1 MKRTVLALLLAVFM
15 AATLMTVG
23 AAAEGNEAAIDGTEY
38 ATLTEA
44 LSEAKSGDTVRLLK
58 NIDNSIDADGYT
70 SGINYSLKA
79 GVTLDGADHTISGH
93 IGVRINAAGGTVKN
107 VKFVNIHNNVVVDAD
122 TCEYYGWESKTG
134 NQSAIYASGLTGKA
148 VITGCTFDNIDW
160 DAIQIT
166 PKTTTA
172 EIVITGNV
180 FTHTNTT
187 GTQLRYVHIEHNTAT
202 SFGSK
207 IAQLTVTDNQ
217 FYNTQNTNDIINS
230 IGIWYV
236 KDTTTTLQLSGNY
249 VEDIA
254 TVAVGYGMKTIEL
267 YPMRSKPNVDI
278 DDIAPVAYDEDE
290 NVYFELQNAIDQT
303 EQYVYLMADA
313 ADQTATI
320 PAGKTI
326 KFYPYGCDIG
336 TLTNNGELTV
346 YGSDLA
352 GSSKIINN
360 GALSLSG
367 NSATVYEVENNG
379 ALYITSGVTYDLSK
393 ITNNAGG
400 TVSITGGTFSTKP
413 AADWIATW
421 YKVTEQSDRTFK
433 VSKMNLNE
441 AVEEGAVAA
450 SGTSDSTL
458 TYYYHSITEGMN
470 NTEKLNTVLHANCA
484 EDVVVSTLVDGLSK
498 IRVLNVNGFTFIGS
512 ITVNDNCGSVRLYGK
527 GVDKEFILTDVRG
540 ELLYVGGKKTTANA
554 VIQDAELDMLEVDAR
569 GVCVIEGGNYGKLA
583 VQNYYPSSSAV
594 EPEYTANL
602 LIEGGS
608 FGSNEVTLYNDGHTP
623 AIETLPIKDFLAP
636 GLVYELN
643 NNGVYSYYK
652 SVEAALA
659 EAEPG
664 AVISYIGDDA
674 PTTYYKVTIVYG
686 NGMSEEVKDIAKDS
700 VLVLPAAPSKNG
712 YIFMGWKCSDGH
724 THEAGETVVVNSNL
738 TFTAVWSVLPDI
750 EPGEPSGPDEP
761 VEPSG
766 LPFVD
771 VSANAWYYESVKAAY
786 EAGLMNGV
794 TDTEFA
800 PNAPLTRAMI
810 WTILARASGIE
821 TDGGAT
827 WYAKAQEWAVTNG
840 VSDGEDPMGNV
851 TREQLVTML
860 WRLNGSEV
868 MTGYI
873 GNYIDTGDISEWAN
887 NAMLWAVQNGII
899 EGDENMALAPKADT
913 TRAQAATFFVR
924 YLTVA

>member
-23 AAAEGNEAAIDGTEY
+23 AAAEDNEAEIGGTKY

-44 LSEAKSGDTVRLLK
+44 LNATTYGQTVTLLK
-58 NIDNSIDADGYT
+58 DIDNSITAEGYKG
-70 SGINYSLKA
+70 GINYSLKA
-79 GVTLDGADHTISGH
+79 GVTLDGAGHTISGH

-107 VKFVNIHNNVVVDAD
+107 VKFVNIHNDVVVDAD
-122 TCEYYGWESKTG
+122 TCDKYGWDSKTG
-134 NQSAIYASGLTGKA
+134 NQSAIYASDLTGKV
-148 VITGCTFDNIDW
+148 VIKDCTFDNIDW

-166 PKTTTA
+166 PKEGSSI
-172 EIVITGNV
+172 EIIDNV
-180 FTHTNTT
+180 FEHTNTT
-187 GTQLRYVHIEHNTAT
+187 DTQLRYVHIQSAYSVFGNTVNMV
-202 SFGSK
+202 
-207 IAQLTVTDNQ
+207 ITDNK
-217 FYNTQNTNDIINS
+217 FFASGNKSDNVCS
-230 IGIWYV
+230 IGAWYV
-236 KDTTTTLQLSGNY
+236 NDNAEVVNLRGNY
-249 VEDIA
+249 FDDVTSAEVSDIGNSHLFPA
-254 TVAVGYGMKTIEL
+254 
-267 YPMRSKPNVDI
+267 RSQPNVDE
-278 DDIAPVAYDEDE
+278 DNYQPVAYDKAEGP
-290 NVYFELQNAIDQT
+290 NYYSTLQEAIDNT
-303 EQYVYLMADA
+303 EKYVRLMIDA
-313 ADQTATI
+313 PDQTATI

-326 KFYPYGCDIG
+326 SFYSYGHDIG

-379 ALYITSGVTYDLSK
+379 TLYVTRGATYDLGK
-393 ITNNAGG
+393 ITGSG
-400 TVSITGGTFSTKP
+400 SVTITGGTFYTNP
-413 AADWIATW
+413 AADWLAPW
-421 YKVTEQSDRTFK
+421 YKVTEQSDGTFR
-433 VSKMNLNE
+433 VSKMNLSE
-441 AVEEGAVAA
+441 AVEAGAVAA
-450 SGTSDSTL
+450 SGTSDSSL

-470 NTEKLNTVLHANCA
+470 NTEKQNTVLFTDSSEN
-484 EDVVVSTLVDGLSK
+484 VVISTPMEKYEGM
-498 IRVLNVNGFTFIGS
+498 RVLNVNGHNFTGS
-512 ITVNDNCGSVRLYGK
+512 IIVNEGCGNIR
-527 GVDKEFILTDVRG
+527 I
-540 ELLYVGGKKTTANA
+540 VGGTADLQYVSAPLLDIGLKNSSA
-554 VIQDAELDMLEVDAR
+554 ADVTIQSADLEQLEVNAR
-569 GVCVIEGGNYGKLA
+569 GVCVIEGGNYGEVI
-583 VQNYYPSSSAV
+583 VQDYYEKSSDSA
-594 EPEYTANL
+594 PKYAAALTIN
-602 LIEGGS
+602 GGY
-608 FGSNEVTLYNDGHTP
+608 FGSNIVTRTNINHTL
-623 AIETLPIKDFLAP
+623 ATETLPIKDFLAP

-643 NNGVYSYYK
+643 NGGVYSYYK
-652 SVEAALA
+652 TVDEALA

-674 PTTYYKVTIVYG
+674 PTTYYEVTIVYG

-700 VLVLPAAPSKNG
+700 ALVLPAAPSKNG

-724 THEAGETVVVNSNL
+724 THEAGETVVVNSVL

-761 VEPSG
+761 VEPSA

-771 VSANAWYYESVKAAY
+771 VSVNAWYYESVKAAY

-810 WTILARASGIE
+810 WTILARASGVDTE
-821 TDGGAT
+821 GGAT
-827 WYAKAQEWAVTNG
+827 WYAKAQEWAVTKG

-887 NAMLWAVQNGII
+887 QAMLWAVQNGII

>member
-23 AAAEGNEAAIDGTEY
+23 AAAEGNEAEIGGTEY

-44 LSEAKSGDTVRLLK
+44 LNAATYGQTVTLLK
-58 NIDNSIDADGYT
+58 DIDNSITAADYKG
-70 SGINYSLKA
+70 GINYSLKA
-79 GVTLDGADHTISGH
+79 GVTLDGDDHTISGH
-93 IGVRINAAGGTVKN
+93 IGVHINAAGGTVKN

-134 NQSAIYASGLTGKA
+134 NQSAIYASGLTGEA

-166 PKTTTA
+166 PTETA
-172 EIVITGNV
+172 GIEITGNV
-180 FTHTNTT
+180 FKHTNTT
-187 GTQLRYVHIEHNTAT
+187 DTQLRYVHIQYTA
-202 SFGSK
+202 SFFGVPISE
-207 IAQLTVTDNQ
+207 LTITDNQ
-217 FYNTQNTNDIINS
+217 FYTTENTDDFFCS
-230 IGIWYV
+230 IGIWKV
-236 KDTTTTLQLSGNY
+236 NKDTPNLKLNGNY
-249 VEDIA
+249 VEDYSTTEVSVIGLGYLFPA
-254 TVAVGYGMKTIEL
+254 RSTPDAVK
-267 YPMRSKPNVDI
+267 
-278 DDIAPVAYDEDE
+278 DDYQPVAY
-290 NVYFELQNAIDQT
+290 NGT
-303 EQYVYLMADA
+303 EIYMTLKEAAEKSDSYIKMMADA

-326 KFYPYGCDIG
+326 SFYSYGHDIG

-379 ALYITSGVTYDLSK
+379 TLYVTRGATYDLGK
-393 ITNNAGG
+393 ITGSG
-400 TVSITGGTFSTKP
+400 SVTITGGTFYTKP
-413 AADWIATW
+413 AADWLAPW
-421 YKVTEQSDRTFK
+421 YKVTEQSDGTFK
-433 VSKMNLNE
+433 VSKMNLSE
-441 AVEEGAVAA
+441 AVEAGMVAA
-450 SGTSDSTL
+450 SGTNDSSL

-470 NTEKLNTVLHANCA
+470 NTEKQNTVLFTDSS
-484 EDVVVSTLVDGLSK
+484 EKVVISTPMEKYEGM
-498 IRVLNVNGFTFIGS
+498 RVLNVNGHNFTGS
-512 ITVNDNCGSVRLYGK
+512 IIVNEGCGTIRIEGSTADLQYVSAPLLDIGLK
-527 GVDKEFILTDVRG
+527 NSSAADV
-540 ELLYVGGKKTTANA
+540 TIQNA
-554 VIQDAELDMLEVDAR
+554 DLEQLEVNAR
-569 GVCVIEGGNYGKLA
+569 GVCVIEGGNYGEVI
-583 VQNYYPSSSAV
+583 VQDYYAKSSVSA
-594 EPEYTANL
+594 PKYAAALTIN
-602 LIEGGS
+602 GGY
-608 FGSNEVTLYNDGHTP
+608 FGSNIVTRTNINHTP
-623 AIETLPIKDFLAP
+623 ATEILPIKDFLAP

-643 NNGVYSYYK
+643 NGGVYSYYK
-652 SVEAALA
+652 TVEAALA

-674 PTTYYKVTIVYG
+674 PTTDYEVTIVYG
-686 NGMSEEVKDIAKDS
+686 NGMSEEVKAIAKDS
-700 VLVLPAAPSKNG
+700 ALVLPAAPSKNG

-724 THEAGETVVVNSNL
+724 THEAGETVVVNSDL
-738 TFTAVWSVLPDI
+738 TFTAVWSAIPDI

-761 VEPSG
+761 VEPSA

-771 VSANAWYYESVKAAY
+771 VSVNAWYYETVKAAY

-800 PNAPLTRAMI
+800 PNATLTRAMI
-810 WTILARASGIE
+810 WTIIARASGVDTE
-821 TDGGAT
+821 GGAT
-827 WYAKAQEWAVTNG
+827 WYAKAQEWAVTKG

>member
-23 AAAEGNEAAIDGTEY
+23 AAAEGNEAAIGDTKY

-44 LSEAKSGDTVRLLK
+44 LSKAQSGDTVRLLK
-58 NIDNSIDADGYT
+58 DIDNSITAVGYKG
-70 SGINYSLKA
+70 GINYSLNE

-93 IGVRINAAGGTVKN
+93 IGVRINAAGGTVQN
-107 VKFVNIHNNVVVDAD
+107 VKFENIHNKEVVDAD

-134 NQSAIYASGLTGKA
+134 NQSAIYASDLTGEV
-148 VITGCTFDNIDW
+148 VIKNCTFDNIDW

-166 PKTTTA
+166 PKEGSSI
-172 EIVITGNV
+172 EIIGNV
-180 FTHTNTT
+180 FKHTNTT
-187 GTQLRYVHIEHNTAT
+187 DTQLRYVHIQSAYSVLGKAVNMV
-202 SFGSK
+202 
-207 IAQLTVTDNQ
+207 ITDNK
-217 FYNTQNTNDIINS
+217 FFASGNKSDNVCS
-230 IGIWYV
+230 IGAWYV
-236 KDTTTTLQLSGNY
+236 NDDAEVVKLSGNY
-249 VEDIA
+249 FDDVTSAEVSDIGNSHLFPA
-254 TVAVGYGMKTIEL
+254 
-267 YPMRSKPNVDI
+267 RSQPNVDE
-278 DDIAPVAYDEDE
+278 DNYQPVAYDKAEGP
-290 NVYFELQNAIDQT
+290 NYYSTLQEAIDNT
-303 EQYVYLMADA
+303 EKYVRLMIDA
-313 ADQTATI
+313 PDQTATI
-320 PAGKTI
+320 PAGKEI
-326 KFYPYGCDIG
+326 NFYPYGHNIG
-336 TLTNNGELTV
+336 TLTNYGELTV

-352 GSSKIINN
+352 KSSSKIINN

-379 ALYITSGVTYDLSK
+379 ALYVTSGATYDLGK
-393 ITNNAGG
+393 ISGSGSVT
-400 TVSITGGTFSTKP
+400 ITGGTFYTNP
-413 AADWIATW
+413 AADWLAPW
-421 YKVTEQSDRTFK
+421 YKVTEQSDGTFR
-433 VSKMNLNE
+433 VSKMNLSE
-441 AVEEGAVAA
+441 AVEAGAVAA
-450 SGTSDSTL
+450 SGTSDSSL

-470 NTEKLNTVLHANCA
+470 NTEKQNTVLFTDSSEN
-484 EDVVVSTLVDGLSK
+484 VVISTPMEKYEGM
-498 IRVLNVNGFTFIGS
+498 RVLNVNGHNFTGS
-512 ITVNDNCGSVRLYGK
+512 IIVNEGCGNIR
-527 GVDKEFILTDVRG
+527 I
-540 ELLYVGGKKTTANA
+540 VGGTADLQYVSAPLLDIGLKNSSA
-554 VIQDAELDMLEVDAR
+554 ADVTIQSADLEQLEVNAR
-569 GVCVIEGGNYGKLA
+569 GVCVIEGGNYGEVI
-583 VQNYYPSSSAV
+583 VQDYYEKSSDSA
-594 EPEYTANL
+594 PKYAAALTIN
-602 LIEGGS
+602 GGY
-608 FGSNEVTLYNDGHTP
+608 FGSNIVTRTNINHTL
-623 AIETLPIKDFLAP
+623 ATETLPIKDFLAP

-643 NNGVYSYYK
+643 NGGVYSYYK
-652 SVEAALA
+652 TVDEALA

-674 PTTYYKVTIVYG
+674 PTTYYEVTIVYG
-686 NGMSEEVKDIAKDS
+686 NGMSEEVKAIAKDS
-700 VLVLPAAPSKNG
+700 ALVLPAAPSKNG

-724 THEAGETVVVNSNL
+724 THEAGETVVVNSDL

-761 VEPSG
+761 VEPSA

-771 VSANAWYYESVKAAY
+771 VSVNAWYYESVKAAY

-800 PNAPLTRAMI
+800 PNATLTRAMI
-810 WTILARASGIE
+810 WTILARASGVE
-821 TDGGAT
+821 TEGGAT
-827 WYAKAQEWAVTNG
+827 WYAKAQEWAVTKG

-887 NAMLWAVQNGII
+887 QAMLWAVQNGII

>member
-15 AATLMTVG
+15 AATLITVG
-23 AAAEGNEAAIDGTEY
+23 AAAEGNEAEIGGTEY

-44 LSEAKSGDTVRLLK
+44 LNAATYGQTVTLLK
-58 NIDNSIDADGYT
+58 DIDNSITAADYKG
-70 SGINYSLKA
+70 GINYSLKA
-79 GVTLDGADHTISGH
+79 GVTLDGDDHTISGH
-93 IGVRINAAGGTVKN
+93 IGVHINAAGGTVKN

-134 NQSAIYASGLTGKA
+134 NQSAIYASGLTGEA

-172 EIVITGNV
+172 EIVITDNV

-187 GTQLRYVHIEHNTAT
+187 GTQLRYVHIEHNTAA

-254 TVAVGYGMKTIEL
+254 TVAAGYGMKTIEL
-267 YPMRSKPNVDI
+267 YPMRSQPNVNI
-278 DDIAPVAYDEDE
+278 DDIAPIAYDEDE

-313 ADQTATI
+313 AGQTATI

-326 KFYPYGCDIG
+326 IFYPYGYEIG
-336 TLTNNGELTV
+336 TLTNYGELTV

-352 GSSKIINN
+352 ESSKIINN

-379 ALYITSGVTYDLSK
+379 ALYVTSGATYDLGK
-393 ITNNAGG
+393 ITGSG
-400 TVSITGGTFSTKP
+400 SVTITGGTFSTKP
-413 AADWIATW
+413 AADWLAPW
-421 YKVTEQSDRTFK
+421 YKVTEQSDGTFK
-433 VSKMNLNE
+433 ASKMNFSE
-441 AVEEGAVAA
+441 AVEAGMVAA
-450 SGTSDSTL
+450 SGKSGSTADF
-458 TYYYHSITEGMN
+458 YYSITEGMN
-470 NTEKLNTVLHANCA
+470 VTEKQNTVLFTDSS
-484 EDVVVSTLVDGLSK
+484 EKVVISTPMEKYEGM
-498 IRVLNVNGFTFIGS
+498 RVLNVNGHNFTGS
-512 ITVNDNCGSVRLYGK
+512 IIVNEGCGTIRIEGSTADLQYVSAPLLDIGLK
-527 GVDKEFILTDVRG
+527 NSSAADV
-540 ELLYVGGKKTTANA
+540 TIQNA
-554 VIQDAELDMLEVDAR
+554 DLEQLEVNAR
-569 GVCVIEGGNYGKLA
+569 GVCVIEGGNYGEVI
-583 VQNYYPSSSAV
+583 VQDYYAKSSDSA
-594 EPEYTANL
+594 PKYAAALTIN
-602 LIEGGS
+602 GGY
-608 FGSNEVTLYNDGHTP
+608 FGSNIVTRTNINHTP
-623 AIETLPIKDFLAP
+623 ATETLPIKDFLAP

-643 NNGVYSYYK
+643 NGGVYSYYN

-700 VLVLPAAPSKNG
+700 ALVLPAAPSKNG

-724 THEAGETVVVNSNL
+724 THEAGETVVVNSDL
-738 TFTAVWSVLPDI
+738 TFTAVWSALPDI

-771 VSANAWYYESVKAAY
+771 VSANAWYYETVKAAY

-800 PNAPLTRAMI
+800 PNATLTRAMI
-810 WTILARASGIE
+810 WTILARASGVDTE
-821 TDGGAT
+821 GGAT
-827 WYAKAQEWAVTNG
+827 WYAKAQEWVVANG

-887 NAMLWAVQNGII
+887 QAMLWAVQNGII

>member
-23 AAAEGNEAAIDGTEY
+23 AAAEGHEAEIGDTKY

-58 NIDNSIDADGYT
+58 NIDNSIGAEGYKG
-70 SGINYSLKA
+70 GIEYRLNE
-79 GVTLDGADHTISGH
+79 GVTLDGAGHTISGH

-107 VKFVNIHNNVVVDAD
+107 VKFVNIHNNVVVDPD

-134 NQSAIYASGLTGKA
+134 NQSAIYASDLTGKA

-166 PKTTTA
+166 PTETA
-172 EIVITGNV
+172 GIVITDNV
-180 FTHTNTT
+180 FKHTNTT
-187 GTQLRYVHIEHNTAT
+187 DTQLRYVHIQYTA
-202 SFGSK
+202 SFFGVPISE
-207 IAQLTVTDNQ
+207 LTITDNQ
-217 FYNTQNTNDIINS
+217 FYTTENTDDFFCS
-230 IGIWYV
+230 IGIWKV
-236 KDTTTTLQLSGNY
+236 NKDTPNLKLTGYY
-249 VEDIA
+249 VEDYSTTEVSVIGLGYLFPA
-254 TVAVGYGMKTIEL
+254 RSTPDAVK
-267 YPMRSKPNVDI
+267 
-278 DDIAPVAYDEDE
+278 DDYQPVAY
-290 NVYFELQNAIDQT
+290 NGT
-303 EQYVYLMADA
+303 EIYMTLKEAAEKSDSYINMMADA

-326 KFYPYGCDIG
+326 KFYSYGYDIG
-336 TLTNNGELTV
+336 TLTNNGELYI

-352 GSSKIINN
+352 KSSSKIINN

-379 ALYITSGVTYDLSK
+379 ALYVTRGATYDLGK
-393 ITNNAGG
+393 ISGSGSVT
-400 TVSITGGTFSTKP
+400 ITGGTFSTNP
-413 AADWIATW
+413 AADWLAPW
-421 YKVTEQSDRTFK
+421 YKVKEQSDGTFK
-433 VSKMNLNE
+433 ASKMNFSE
-441 AVEEGAVAA
+441 AVEAGMVAA
-450 SGTSDSTL
+450 SGKSGSTADL
-458 TYYYHSITEGMN
+458 YYSITEGMN
-470 NTEKLNTVLHANCA
+470 VTEKQNTVLFTDSS
-484 EDVVVSTLVDGLSK
+484 EKVVISTPMEKYEGM
-498 IRVLNVNGFTFIGS
+498 RVLNVNGHNFTGS
-512 ITVNDNCGSVRLYGK
+512 IIVNEGCGTIRIEGSTADLQYVSAPLLDIGLK
-527 GVDKEFILTDVRG
+527 NSSAADV
-540 ELLYVGGKKTTANA
+540 T
-554 VIQDAELDMLEVDAR
+554 IQSADLEQLEVNAR
-569 GVCVIEGGNYGKLA
+569 GVCVIEGGNYGEVI
-583 VQNYYPSSSAV
+583 VQDYYAKSSDSA
-594 EPEYTANL
+594 PKYAAALTIN
-602 LIEGGS
+602 GGY
-608 FGSNEVTLYNDGHTP
+608 FGSNIVTRTNINHTT
-623 AIETLPIKDFLAP
+623 ATETLPIKDFLAP

-643 NNGVYSYYK
+643 NGGVYSYYK
-652 SVEAALA
+652 TVDEALA

-674 PTTYYKVTIVYG
+674 PTTDYNVTIVYG

-700 VLVLPAAPSKNG
+700 ALVLPAAPSKNG

-724 THEAGETVVVNSNL
+724 THEAGETVVVNSDL
-738 TFTAVWSVLPDI
+738 TFTAVWSALPDI

-761 VEPSG
+761 VEPSA

-771 VSANAWYYESVKAAY
+771 VSVNAWYYETVKAAY
-786 EAGLMNGV
+786 DAGLMNGV

-810 WTILARASGIE
+810 WTILARASGVDTE
-821 TDGGAT
+821 GGAT
-827 WYAKAQEWAVTNG
+827 WYAKAQEWVVANG

-887 NAMLWAVQNGII
+887 QAMLWAVQNGII

>member
-23 AAAEGNEAAIDGTEY
+23 AAAEDYEAAIGDTEY
-38 ATLTEA
+38 DTLTEA
-44 LSEAKSGDTVRLLK
+44 LSKAKSGQTVTLLK
-58 NIDNSIDADGYT
+58 DIDNSITADGYK

-79 GVTLDGADHTISGH
+79 GVTLDGDDHTISGH
-93 IGVRINAAGGTVKN
+93 IGVHINAAGGTVKN

-134 NQSAIYASGLTGKA
+134 NQSAIYASDLTGKA

-187 GTQLRYVHIEHNTAT
+187 GTQLRYVHIEHNTAA
-202 SFGSK
+202 SSGSK

-230 IGIWYV
+230 IGIWFV
-236 KDTTTTLQLSGNY
+236 KDTTTKLQLSGNY

-254 TVAVGYGMKTIEL
+254 TVAVDYGMKTIEL
-267 YPMRSKPNVDI
+267 YPMRSQPNVDI
-278 DDIAPVAYDEDE
+278 DDIAPIAYDEDE

-303 EQYVYLMADA
+303 EQCVYLMADA

-326 KFYPYGCDIG
+326 NFYPYGHNIG
-336 TLTNNGELTV
+336 TLTNYGELTV
-346 YGSDLA
+346 YDAEVPKTST
-352 GSSKIINN
+352 IINY
-360 GALSLSG
+360 GVLDLYKD
-367 NSATVYEVENNG
+367 SATAYEVENNG
-379 ALYITSGVTYDLSK
+379 TLLITGGATYDLNK

-400 TVSITGGTFSTKP
+400 TVSITGGTFSTNP
-413 AADWIATW
+413 AADWLAPW
-421 YKVTEQSDRTFK
+421 YKVTEQSDGTFR
-433 VSKMNLNE
+433 VSKMNLSE
-441 AVEEGAVAA
+441 AVEAGAVAA
-450 SGTSDSTL
+450 SGTSDSSL

-470 NTEKLNTVLHANCA
+470 NTEKQNTVLFTDSSEN
-484 EDVVVSTLVDGLSK
+484 VVISTPMEKYEGM
-498 IRVLNVNGFTFIGS
+498 RVLNVNGHNFTGS
-512 ITVNDNCGSVRLYGK
+512 IIVNEGCGNIR
-527 GVDKEFILTDVRG
+527 I
-540 ELLYVGGKKTTANA
+540 VGGTADLQYVSAPLLDIGLKNSSA
-554 VIQDAELDMLEVDAR
+554 ADVTIQSADLEQLEVNAR
-569 GVCVIEGGNYGKLA
+569 GVCVIEGGNYGEVI
-583 VQNYYPSSSAV
+583 VQDYYEKSSDSA
-594 EPEYTANL
+594 PKYAAALTIN
-602 LIEGGS
+602 GGY
-608 FGSNEVTLYNDGHTP
+608 FGSNIVTRTNINHTL
-623 AIETLPIKDFLAP
+623 ATETLPIKDFLAP

-643 NNGVYSYYK
+643 NGGVYSYYK
-652 SVEAALA
+652 TVDEALA

-686 NGMSEEVKDIAKDS
+686 NGMSEEVKAIAKDS
-700 VLVLPAAPSKNG
+700 ALVLPAAPSKNG

-724 THEAGETVVVNSNL
+724 THEAGETVVVNSDL

-761 VEPSG
+761 VEPSA

-800 PNAPLTRAMI
+800 PNATLTRAMI
-810 WTILARASGIE
+810 WTILARASGVE
-821 TDGGAT
+821 TEGGAT
-827 WYAKAQEWAVTNG
+827 WYAKAQEWVVANG

-887 NAMLWAVQNGII
+887 QAMLWAVQNGII

>member
-23 AAAEGNEAAIDGTEY
+23 AAAEDYEAAIGSTKY
-38 ATLTEA
+38 AKLTDA
-44 LSEAKSGDTVRLLK
+44 LSKAQSGQTVTLLK
-58 NIDNSIDADGYT
+58 DIDNSITAGGYT
-70 SGINYSLKA
+70 GGINYSLKA
-79 GVTLDGADHTISGH
+79 GVTLDGNGHTISGH

-107 VKFVNIHNNVVVDAD
+107 VKFEDIHNNVVVDPD

-134 NQSAIYASGLTGKA
+134 NQSAIYASDLTGEA

-166 PKTTTA
+166 PTKTA
-172 EIVITGNV
+172 KIEITDNV
-180 FTHTNTT
+180 FKHTNTT
-187 GTQLRYVHIEHNTAT
+187 DTQLRYVHIQYTAGY
-202 SFGSK
+202 FGVPISEL
-207 IAQLTVTDNQ
+207 IITDNQ
-217 FYNTQNTNDIINS
+217 FYTTENTDDFFCS
-230 IGIWYV
+230 IGIWNV
-236 KDTTTTLQLSGNY
+236 NKNTPILRLNGNY
-249 VEDIA
+249 VEDYSTTEVSVIGLGYLFPA
-254 TVAVGYGMKTIEL
+254 RSTPDAVT
-267 YPMRSKPNVDI
+267 
-278 DDIAPVAYDEDE
+278 DDYQPVAYNDSEI
-290 NVYFELQNAIDQT
+290 YMTLQEAADKSNSYIKM
-303 EQYVYLMADA
+303 MANA

-326 KFYPYGCDIG
+326 KFYSYGYDIG
-336 TLTNNGELTV
+336 TLTNNGELYI

-352 GSSKIINN
+352 ESSKIINN

-367 NSATVYEVENNG
+367 NSATVYGVENNG
-379 ALYITSGVTYDLSK
+379 TLYVTSGATYDLGK
-393 ITNNAGG
+393 ITGSG
-400 TVSITGGTFSTKP
+400 SVTITGGTFETKP
-413 AADWIATW
+413 AADWLAPW
-421 YKVTEQSDRTFK
+421 YKVTEQSGGTFK
-433 VSKMNLNE
+433 VSKMSLKE
-441 AVEEGAVAA
+441 AVEAGAVATSSSSSGDYYTSVAEGLNSTTKAQTHLQVDSAEDAVIYTPYDGGRSLYSNKHSFTGSIVIEDNCDFLNLLGSDFNLKYVEGDRLRIGFYSTPADVAIQDADLDQLEISA
-450 SGTSDSTL
+450 SGVCTVEGG
-458 TYYYHSITEGMN
+458 YYD
-470 NTEKLNTVLHANCA
+470 
-484 EDVVVSTLVDGLSK
+484 DVVVHE
-498 IRVLNVNGFTFIGS
+498 
-512 ITVNDNCGSVRLYGK
+512 Y
-527 GVDKEFILTDVRG
+527 
-540 ELLYVGGKKTTANA
+540 YANA
-554 VIQDAELDMLEVDAR
+554 SATAPEYSAEL
-569 GVCVIEGGNYGKLA
+569 VIN
-583 VQNYYPSSSAV
+583 
-594 EPEYTANL
+594 
-602 LIEGGS
+602 GGS
-608 FGSNEVTLYNDGHTP
+608 FGSNVVTLKNANHTP
-623 AIETLPIKDFLAP
+623 ATKTLPIKDFLAP

-643 NNGVYSYYK
+643 NGGVYSYYK
-652 SVEAALA
+652 TVDEALA

-724 THEAGETVVVNSNL
+724 THEAGETVVVNSDL
-738 TFTAVWSVLPDI
+738 TFTAVWSALPDI

-761 VEPSG
+761 VEPSA

-771 VSANAWYYESVKAAY
+771 VSVNAWYYETVKAAY

-810 WTILARASGIE
+810 WTILARASGVE
-821 TDGGAT
+821 TEGGAT
-827 WYAKAQEWAVTNG
+827 WYAKAQEWAVTKG

-887 NAMLWAVQNGII
+887 QAMLWAVQNGII

>member
-23 AAAEGNEAAIDGTEY
+23 AAAEGNEAAIGSTEY
-38 ATLTEA
+38 AKLTEA
-44 LSEAKSGDTVRLLK
+44 LSKAQSGDTVRLLK
-58 NIDNSIDADGYT
+58 NIDNSIDAEGYKG
-70 SGINYSLKA
+70 GINYSLKA
-79 GVTLDGADHTISGH
+79 GVTLDGAGHTISGH
-93 IGVRINAAGGTVKN
+93 IGVWINAAGGTVKN
-107 VKFVNIHNNVVVDAD
+107 VKFENIHNDVVVDAD

-134 NQSAIYASGLTGKA
+134 NQSAIYASGLTGEA

-166 PKTTTA
+166 PKEGSSI
-172 EIVITGNV
+172 EIIGNV
-180 FTHTNTT
+180 FKHTNTT
-187 GTQLRYVHIEHNTAT
+187 DTQLRYVHIQSAYSVLGKAVNMV
-202 SFGSK
+202 
-207 IAQLTVTDNQ
+207 ITDNK
-217 FYNTQNTNDIINS
+217 FFASGNKSDNVCS
-230 IGIWYV
+230 IGAWYV
-236 KDTTTTLQLSGNY
+236 NDDAEVVKLSGNY
-249 VEDIA
+249 FDDVTSAEVSDIGNSHLFPA
-254 TVAVGYGMKTIEL
+254 
-267 YPMRSKPNVDI
+267 RSQPNVDE
-278 DDIAPVAYDEDE
+278 DNYQPVAYDKAEGP
-290 NVYFELQNAIDQT
+290 NYYSTLQEAIDNT
-303 EQYVYLMADA
+303 EKYVRLMIDA
-313 ADQTATI
+313 PDQTATI
-320 PAGKTI
+320 PAGKEI
-326 KFYPYGCDIG
+326 NFYPYGHNIG
-336 TLTNNGELTV
+336 TLTNYGELTV

-352 GSSKIINN
+352 KSSSKIINN

-379 ALYITSGVTYDLSK
+379 ALYVTSGATYDLGK
-393 ITNNAGG
+393 ISGSGSVT
-400 TVSITGGTFSTKP
+400 ITGGTFETKP
-413 AADWIATW
+413 AADWIAPW
-421 YKVTEQSDRTFK
+421 YKVTESGDPVVYK
-433 VSKMNLNE
+433 VSKMTI
-441 AVEEGAVAA
+441 AEGVAA
-450 SGTSDSTL
+450 GMVATSARSSGDYYTSVAEGLNSTTRASTYLQVDSAEDAVIYTPYEGGRSL
-458 TYYYHSITEGMN
+458 YSNKHSFTGSIVIEDNCDFLNLLGSDFNLKYVEGDRLRIGFYSTPADVAIQDADLDQLEISASGVCTVEGGYYD
-470 NTEKLNTVLHANCA
+470 
-484 EDVVVSTLVDGLSK
+484 DVVVHE
-498 IRVLNVNGFTFIGS
+498 
-512 ITVNDNCGSVRLYGK
+512 Y
-527 GVDKEFILTDVRG
+527 
-540 ELLYVGGKKTTANA
+540 YANA
-554 VIQDAELDMLEVDAR
+554 SATAPKYSAEL
-569 GVCVIEGGNYGKLA
+569 VIN
-583 VQNYYPSSSAV
+583 
-594 EPEYTANL
+594 
-602 LIEGGS
+602 GGS
-608 FGSNEVTLYNDGHTP
+608 FGSNVVTLKNANHTP
-623 AIETLPIKDFLAP
+623 ATENLPIKDFLAP

-643 NNGVYSYYK
+643 NGGVYSYYK
-652 SVEAALA
+652 TVDEALA

-674 PTTYYKVTIVYG
+674 PTTYYEVTIVYG
-686 NGMSEEVKDIAKDS
+686 NGMSEEVKAIAKDS
-700 VLVLPAAPSKNG
+700 ALVLPAAPSKNG

-724 THEAGETVVVNSNL
+724 THEAGETVVVNSDL

-761 VEPSG
+761 VEPSA

-800 PNAPLTRAMI
+800 PNATLSRAMI
-810 WTILARASGIE
+810 WTILARASGVE
-821 TDGGAT
+821 TEGGAT
-827 WYAKAQEWAVTNG
+827 WYAKAQEWVVANG

>member
-23 AAAEGNEAAIDGTEY
+23 AAAEGNEAAIGSTEY

-44 LSEAKSGDTVRLLK
+44 LSNAHSGQTVRLLK
-58 NIDNSIDADGYT
+58 DIDNSITAVGYT
-70 SGINYSLKA
+70 GGINYSLNE
-79 GVTLDGADHTISGH
+79 GVTLDGAGHTISGH

-107 VKFVNIHNNVVVDAD
+107 VKFVNIHNDVVVDAD
-122 TCEYYGWESKTG
+122 TCDKYGWDSKTG

-172 EIVITGNV
+172 EIVITDNV

-187 GTQLRYVHIEHNTAT
+187 GTQLRYVHIEHNTAA

-207 IAQLTVTDNQ
+207 IEQLTVTDNQ

-230 IGIWYV
+230 IGIWFV
-236 KDTTTTLQLSGNY
+236 KDTTTKLQLRGNY
-249 VEDIA
+249 VQDIA
-254 TVAVGYGMKTIEL
+254 TVAVDYGMKTIEL
-267 YPMRSKPNVDI
+267 YPMRSRPNVDI
-278 DDIAPVAYDEDE
+278 DDIAPIAYDEDE

-303 EQYVYLMADA
+303 EQCVYLMADA

-326 KFYPYGCDIG
+326 NFYPYGHNIG
-336 TLTNNGELTV
+336 TLTNYGELTV
-346 YGSDLA
+346 YDAEVPKTST
-352 GSSKIINN
+352 IINY
-360 GALSLSG
+360 GILDLHK
-367 NSATVYEVENNG
+367 NSSTAYEVENNG
-379 ALYITSGVTYDLSK
+379 TLLITGGATYDLNK

-400 TVSITGGTFSTKP
+400 TVSITGGTFSTNP
-413 AADWIATW
+413 AADWLAPW
-421 YKVTEQSDRTFK
+421 YKVTEQSDGTFK
-433 VSKMNLNE
+433 VSKMSLKE
-441 AVEEGAVAA
+441 AVEAGAVATSSSSSGSYYA
-450 SGTSDSTL
+450 SV
-458 TYYYHSITEGMN
+458 TEG
-470 NTEKLNTVLHANCA
+470 LNSTTKASTYLQVDSA
-484 EDVVVSTLVDGLSK
+484 EDAVIYTPYDGGRSLYSNK
-498 IRVLNVNGFTFIGS
+498 HSFTGS
-512 ITVNDNCGSVRLYGK
+512 IVIEDNCDFLNLLGSDFNLKYVEGDRLRIGF
-527 GVDKEFILTDVRG
+527 DSAPADV
-540 ELLYVGGKKTTANA
+540 T
-554 VIQDAELDMLEVDAR
+554 IQDAELDMLEVDAR

-623 AIETLPIKDFLAP
+623 ATENLPIKDFLAP

-664 AVISYIGDDA
+664 AVISYIGGDA

-686 NGMSEEVKDIAKDS
+686 NGMSDDVKDIAKDS
-700 VLVLPAAPSKNG
+700 VFVLPAAPSKNG

-724 THEAGETVVVNSNL
+724 THEAGETVVVNSDL
-738 TFTAVWSVLPDI
+738 TFTAVWSALPDI

-771 VSANAWYYESVKAAY
+771 VSVNAWYYESVKAAY

-800 PNAPLTRAMI
+800 PNATLTRAMI
-810 WTILARASGIE
+810 WTIIARASGVE
-821 TDGGAT
+821 TEGGAT
-827 WYAKAQEWAVTNG
+827 WYAKAQEWVVANG

-887 NAMLWAVQNGII
+887 QAMLWAVQNGII

>member
-1 MKRTVLALLLAVFM
+1 MKRTVLALLLAVLM

-23 AAAEGNEAAIDGTEY
+23 AAAEDYEAAIGDTEY
-38 ATLTEA
+38 DTLTEA
-44 LSEAKSGDTVRLLK
+44 LSKAKSGQTVTLLK
-58 NIDNSIDADGYT
+58 DIDNSITADGYK

-79 GVTLDGADHTISGH
+79 GVTLDGDGHTLSGH
-93 IGVRINAAGGTVKN
+93 IGVYINAAGGTVKD
-107 VKFVNIHNNVVVDAD
+107 VKFVNIHNNVEVDAD

-134 NQSAIYASGLTGKA
+134 NQSAIYASGLTGEA

-166 PKTTTA
+166 PKEGSSI
-172 EIVITGNV
+172 EIIDNV
-180 FTHTNTT
+180 FEHTNTT
-187 GTQLRYVHIEHNTAT
+187 DTQLRYVHIQSAY
-202 SFGSK
+202 SFLGMAVNMV
-207 IAQLTVTDNQ
+207 ITDNK
-217 FYNTQNTNDIINS
+217 FFASGNKSDNVCS
-230 IGIWYV
+230 IGAWYV
-236 KDTTTTLQLSGNY
+236 NDDAEVVNLSGNY
-249 VEDIA
+249 FDDVTSAEVSDIGNSHLFPA
-254 TVAVGYGMKTIEL
+254 RSTPDAVT
-267 YPMRSKPNVDI
+267 
-278 DDIAPVAYDEDE
+278 DDYQPVAYDKAEGP
-290 NVYFELQNAIDQT
+290 NYYSTLQEAIDNT
-303 EQYVYLMADA
+303 EKYVRLMIDA
-313 ADQTATI
+313 PDQTATI
-320 PAGKTI
+320 PAGKEI
-326 KFYPYGCDIG
+326 NFYPYGHNIG
-336 TLTNNGELTV
+336 TLTNYGELTV

-352 GSSKIINN
+352 KSSSKIINN

-379 ALYITSGVTYDLSK
+379 ALYVTSGATYDLGK
-393 ITNNAGG
+393 ITGSG
-400 TVSITGGTFSTKP
+400 SVTITGGTFSTKP
-413 AADWIATW
+413 TADWLAPW
-421 YKVTEQSDRTFK
+421 YKVTEQSDGTFR
-433 VSKMNLNE
+433 VSKMNLSE
-441 AVEEGAVAA
+441 AVEAGAVAA
-450 SGTSDSTL
+450 SGTSDSSL

-470 NTEKLNTVLHANCA
+470 NTEKQNTVLFTDSSEN
-484 EDVVVSTLVDGLSK
+484 VVISTPMEKYEGM
-498 IRVLNVNGFTFIGS
+498 RVLNVNGHNFTGS
-512 ITVNDNCGSVRLYGK
+512 IIVNEGCGNIR
-527 GVDKEFILTDVRG
+527 I
-540 ELLYVGGKKTTANA
+540 VGGTADLQYVSAPLLDIGLKNSSA
-554 VIQDAELDMLEVDAR
+554 ADVTIQSADLEQLEVNAR
-569 GVCVIEGGNYGKLA
+569 GVCVIEGGNYGEVI
-583 VQNYYPSSSAV
+583 VQDYYEKSSDSA
-594 EPEYTANL
+594 PKYAAALTIN
-602 LIEGGS
+602 GGY
-608 FGSNEVTLYNDGHTP
+608 FGSNIVTRTNINHTL
-623 AIETLPIKDFLAP
+623 ATETLPIKDFLAP

-643 NNGVYSYYK
+643 NGGVYSYYK
-652 SVEAALA
+652 TVEAALA

-674 PTTYYKVTIVYG
+674 PTTYYEVTIVYG

-700 VLVLPAAPSKNG
+700 ALVLPAAPSKNG

-724 THEAGETVVVNSNL
+724 THEAGETVVVNSVL

-761 VEPSG
+761 VEPSA

-771 VSANAWYYESVKAAY
+771 VSVNAWYYETVKAAY

-800 PNAPLTRAMI
+800 PNATLTRAMI
-810 WTILARASGIE
+810 WTILARASGVDTE
-821 TDGGAT
+821 GGAT
-827 WYAKAQEWAVTNG
+827 WYAKAQEWVVANG

-887 NAMLWAVQNGII
+887 QAMLWAVQNGII

>member
-1 MKRTVLALLLAVFM
+1 M
-15 AATLMTVG
+15 
-23 AAAEGNEAAIDGTEY
+23 
-38 ATLTEA
+38 
-44 LSEAKSGDTVRLLK
+44 
-58 NIDNSIDADGYT
+58 
-70 SGINYSLKA
+70 A
-79 GVTLDGADHTISGH
+79 GVTLDGAGHTISGH

-107 VKFVNIHNNVVVDAD
+107 VKFVNIHNNVVVDPD

-134 NQSAIYASGLTGKA
+134 NQSAIYASDLTGKV
-148 VITGCTFDNIDW
+148 VIKDCTFDNIDW

-166 PKTTTA
+166 PKEGSSI
-172 EIVITGNV
+172 EIIDNV
-180 FTHTNTT
+180 FEHTNTT
-187 GTQLRYVHIEHNTAT
+187 DTQLRYVHIQSAYSVFGNTVNMV
-202 SFGSK
+202 
-207 IAQLTVTDNQ
+207 ITDNK
-217 FYNTQNTNDIINS
+217 FFASGNKSDNVCS
-230 IGIWYV
+230 IGAWYV
-236 KDTTTTLQLSGNY
+236 NDNAEVVNLRGNY
-249 VEDIA
+249 FDDVTSAEVSDIGNSHLFPA
-254 TVAVGYGMKTIEL
+254 
-267 YPMRSKPNVDI
+267 RSQPNVDE
-278 DDIAPVAYDEDE
+278 DNYQPVAYDKAEGP
-290 NVYFELQNAIDQT
+290 NYYSTLQEAIDNT
-303 EQYVYLMADA
+303 EKYVRLMIDA
-313 ADQTATI
+313 PDQTATI

-326 KFYPYGCDIG
+326 SFYSYGHDIG

-379 ALYITSGVTYDLSK
+379 TLYVTRGATYDLGK
-393 ITNNAGG
+393 ITGSG
-400 TVSITGGTFSTKP
+400 SVTITGGTFYTNP
-413 AADWIATW
+413 AADWLAPW
-421 YKVTEQSDRTFK
+421 YKVTEQSDGTFR
-433 VSKMNLNE
+433 VSKMNLSE
-441 AVEEGAVAA
+441 AVEAGAVAA
-450 SGTSDSTL
+450 SGTSDSSL

-470 NTEKLNTVLHANCA
+470 NTEKQNTVLFTDSSEN
-484 EDVVVSTLVDGLSK
+484 VVISTPMEKYEGM
-498 IRVLNVNGFTFIGS
+498 RVLNVNGHNFTGS
-512 ITVNDNCGSVRLYGK
+512 IIVNEGCGNIR
-527 GVDKEFILTDVRG
+527 I
-540 ELLYVGGKKTTANA
+540 VGGTADLQYVSAPLLDIGLKNSSA
-554 VIQDAELDMLEVDAR
+554 ADVTIQSADLEQLEVNAR
-569 GVCVIEGGNYGKLA
+569 GVCVIEGGNYGEVI
-583 VQNYYPSSSAV
+583 VQDYYEKSSDSA
-594 EPEYTANL
+594 PKYAAALTIN
-602 LIEGGS
+602 GGY
-608 FGSNEVTLYNDGHTP
+608 FGSNIVTRTNINHTL
-623 AIETLPIKDFLAP
+623 ATETLPIKDFLAP

-643 NNGVYSYYK
+643 NGGVYSYYK
-652 SVEAALA
+652 TVDEALA

-674 PTTYYKVTIVYG
+674 PTTYYEVTIVYG

-700 VLVLPAAPSKNG
+700 ALVLPAAPSKNG

-724 THEAGETVVVNSNL
+724 THEAGETVVVNSDL
-738 TFTAVWSVLPDI
+738 TFTAVWSALPDI

-761 VEPSG
+761 VEPSA

-771 VSANAWYYESVKAAY
+771 VSVNAWYYESVKAAY

-810 WTILARASGIE
+810 WTILARASGVDTE
-821 TDGGAT
+821 GGAT
-827 WYAKAQEWAVTNG
+827 WYAKAQEWAVTKG

>member
-23 AAAEGNEAAIDGTEY
+23 AAAEGKEAAIGSTEY

-44 LSEAKSGDTVRLLK
+44 LSNAQSGDTVRLLK
-58 NIDNSIDADGYT
+58 DIDNSIDAEGYKG
-70 SGINYSLKA
+70 GINYSLKA
-79 GVTLDGADHTISGH
+79 GVTLDGAGHTISGH
-93 IGVRINAAGGTVKN
+93 IGVWINAAGGTVKN
-107 VKFVNIHNNVVVDAD
+107 VKFKNIHNDVEVDAD
-122 TCEYYGWESKTG
+122 TCEHYGWESKTG

-166 PKTTTA
+166 PTKTA
-172 EIVITGNV
+172 EIEITDNV
-180 FTHTNTT
+180 FKHTNTT
-187 GTQLRYVHIEHNTAT
+187 DTQLRYVHIQYTAG
-202 SFGSK
+202 SFGVPISEL
-207 IAQLTVTDNQ
+207 IITDNQ
-217 FYNTQNTNDIINS
+217 FYTTENTDDFFCS
-230 IGIWYV
+230 IGIWNV
-236 KDTTTTLQLSGNY
+236 NKNTPILQLNGNY
-249 VEDIA
+249 VEDYSTTEVSVIGL
-254 TVAVGYGMKTIEL
+254 GYL
-267 YPMRSKPNVDI
+267 FPARSTPDAMT
-278 DDIAPVAYDEDE
+278 DDYQPVAY
-290 NVYFELQNAIDQT
+290 NGT
-303 EQYVYLMADA
+303 EIYMTLKEAAEKSDSYIKMMADA

-326 KFYPYGCDIG
+326 SFYSYGHDIG

-352 GSSKIINN
+352 KSSSKIINN

-379 ALYITSGVTYDLSK
+379 ALYVTRGATYDLGK
-393 ITNNAGG
+393 ITGSG
-400 TVSITGGTFSTKP
+400 SVTITGGTFSTKP
-413 AADWIATW
+413 AADWIAPW
-421 YKVTEQSDRTFK
+421 YKVTESGDPVVYK
-433 VSKMNLNE
+433 VSKMTI
-441 AVEEGAVAA
+441 AEGVAA
-450 SGTSDSTL
+450 GMVATSARSSGDYYTSVAEGLNSTKNAS
-458 TYYYHSITEGMN
+458 TYLQVNSAEDAVIYTPYEGGRSLYSNKHSFTGSIVIEDNCDFLNLLGSDFNLKYVEGDRLRIGFYSTPADVAIQDADLDQLEISASGVCTVEGGYYD
-470 NTEKLNTVLHANCA
+470 
-484 EDVVVSTLVDGLSK
+484 DVVVHE
-498 IRVLNVNGFTFIGS
+498 
-512 ITVNDNCGSVRLYGK
+512 Y
-527 GVDKEFILTDVRG
+527 
-540 ELLYVGGKKTTANA
+540 YANA
-554 VIQDAELDMLEVDAR
+554 SATAPEYSAEL
-569 GVCVIEGGNYGKLA
+569 VIN
-583 VQNYYPSSSAV
+583 
-594 EPEYTANL
+594 
-602 LIEGGS
+602 GGS
-608 FGSNEVTLYNDGHTP
+608 FGSNVVTLKNANHTP
-623 AIETLPIKDFLAP
+623 ATKTLPIKDFLAP

-643 NNGVYSYYK
+643 NGGVYSYYK
-652 SVEAALA
+652 TVDEALA

-674 PTTYYKVTIVYG
+674 PTTYYEVTIVYG
-686 NGMSEEVKDIAKDS
+686 NGMSEEVKAIAKDS
-700 VLVLPAAPSKNG
+700 ALVLPAAPSKNG

-724 THEAGETVVVNSNL
+724 THEAGETVVVNSDL
-738 TFTAVWSVLPDI
+738 TFTAVGSALPDI

-761 VEPSG
+761 VEPSA

-810 WTILARASGIE
+810 WTILARASGVE
-821 TDGGAT
+821 TEGGAT
-827 WYAKAQEWAVTNG
+827 WYAKAQEWAVTKG

>member
-23 AAAEGNEAAIDGTEY
+23 AAAEGNEAAIGDTEY
-38 ATLTEA
+38 DTLTEA
-44 LSEAKSGDTVRLLK
+44 LSKAQSGDTVRLLK
-58 NIDNSIDADGYT
+58 DIDNSITAVGYKG
-70 SGINYSLKA
+70 GINYSLNE

-93 IGVRINAAGGTVKN
+93 IGVRINAAGGTVQN
-107 VKFVNIHNNVVVDAD
+107 VKFENIHNDVEVDPD
-122 TCEYYGWESKTG
+122 TCKYYGWESKTG

-166 PKTTTA
+166 PTETA
-172 EIVITGNV
+172 GIEITGNV
-180 FTHTNTT
+180 FKHTNTT
-187 GTQLRYVHIEHNTAT
+187 DTQLRYVHIQYTAGF
-202 SFGSK
+202 FGVPISE
-207 IAQLTVTDNQ
+207 LTITDNQ
-217 FYNTQNTNDIINS
+217 FYTTENTDDFFCS
-230 IGIWYV
+230 IGIWKV
-236 KDTTTTLQLSGNY
+236 NKNTPNLKLNGNY
-249 VEDIA
+249 VEDYSTTEVSVIGLGYLFPA
-254 TVAVGYGMKTIEL
+254 RSTPDAVK
-267 YPMRSKPNVDI
+267 
-278 DDIAPVAYDEDE
+278 DDYQPVAY
-290 NVYFELQNAIDQT
+290 NGT
-303 EQYVYLMADA
+303 EIYMTLKEAAEKSDSYIKMMADA

-326 KFYPYGCDIG
+326 KFYSYGYDIG
-336 TLTNNGELTV
+336 TLTNNGELYI

-352 GSSKIINN
+352 KSSSKIINN

-379 ALYITSGVTYDLSK
+379 ALYVTSGATYELGKISGSGSVT
-393 ITNNAGG
+393 
-400 TVSITGGTFSTKP
+400 ITGGTFYTKP
-413 AADWIATW
+413 AADWLAPW
-421 YKVTEQSDRTFK
+421 YKVTEQSDGTFK

-441 AVEEGAVAA
+441 AVEAGMVAA
-450 SGTSDSTL
+450 SGTNDSSL

-470 NTEKLNTVLHANCA
+470 NTEKQNTVLFTDSS
-484 EDVVVSTLVDGLSK
+484 EKVVISTPMEKYEGM
-498 IRVLNVNGFTFIGS
+498 RVLNVNGHNFTGS
-512 ITVNDNCGSVRLYGK
+512 IIVNEGCGTIRIEGSTADLQYVSAPLLDIGLK
-527 GVDKEFILTDVRG
+527 NSSAADV
-540 ELLYVGGKKTTANA
+540 TIQNA
-554 VIQDAELDMLEVDAR
+554 DLEQLEVNAR
-569 GVCVIEGGNYGKLA
+569 GVCVIEGGNYGEVI
-583 VQNYYPSSSAV
+583 VQDYYAKSSVSA
-594 EPEYTANL
+594 PKYAAALTIN
-602 LIEGGS
+602 GGY
-608 FGSNEVTLYNDGHTP
+608 FGSNIVTRTNINHTT
-623 AIETLPIKDFLAP
+623 ATETLPIKDFLAP

-643 NNGVYSYYK
+643 NGGVYSYYK
-652 SVEAALA
+652 TVDEALA

-686 NGMSEEVKDIAKDS
+686 NGMSEEVKEIAKDS
-700 VLVLPAAPSKNG
+700 ALVLPAAPSKNG

-724 THEAGETVVVNSNL
+724 THEAGETVVVNSVL
-738 TFTAVWSVLPDI
+738 TFTAVWSALPDI

-761 VEPSG
+761 VEPSA

-771 VSANAWYYESVKAAY
+771 VSVNAWYYESVKAAY

-810 WTILARASGIE
+810 WTILARASGVE

-840 VSDGEDPMGNV
+840 VSDGEDPLGNV

-887 NAMLWAVQNGII
+887 QAMLWAVQNGII

>member
-1 MKRTVLALLLAVFM
+1 MKRTVLALLLAVLM

-23 AAAEGNEAAIDGTEY
+23 AAAEDYEAEIDGTKY
-38 ATLTEA
+38 ATLTKA
-44 LSEAKSGDTVRLLK
+44 LSNAHSGQTVTLLK
-58 NIDNSIDADGYT
+58 DIDNSITAVGYT
-70 SGINYSLKA
+70 GGINYSLNE

-93 IGVRINAAGGTVKN
+93 IGVLINAAGGTVKN
-107 VKFVNIHNNVVVDAD
+107 VKFENIHNKVVVDAD
-122 TCEYYGWESKTG
+122 TCEHYGWESKTG
-134 NQSAIYASGLTGKA
+134 NQSAIYASDLTGKA

-166 PKTTTA
+166 PTKTA
-172 EIVITGNV
+172 EIEITDNV
-180 FTHTNTT
+180 FKHTNTT
-187 GTQLRYVHIEHNTAT
+187 DTQLRYVHIQYTAG
-202 SFGSK
+202 SFGVPISEL
-207 IAQLTVTDNQ
+207 IITDNQ
-217 FYNTQNTNDIINS
+217 FYTTENTDDFFCS
-230 IGIWYV
+230 IGIWNV
-236 KDTTTTLQLSGNY
+236 NKNTPILQLNGNY
-249 VEDIA
+249 VEDYSTTEVSVIGL
-254 TVAVGYGMKTIEL
+254 GYL
-267 YPMRSKPNVDI
+267 FPARSTPDAMT
-278 DDIAPVAYDEDE
+278 DDYQPVAY
-290 NVYFELQNAIDQT
+290 NGT
-303 EQYVYLMADA
+303 EIYMTLKEAAEKSDSYIKMMADA

-326 KFYPYGCDIG
+326 SFYSYGHDIG

-352 GSSKIINN
+352 KSSSKIINN

-379 ALYITSGVTYDLSK
+379 ALYVTRGATYDLGK
-393 ITNNAGG
+393 ITGSG
-400 TVSITGGTFSTKP
+400 SVTITGGTFSTKP
-413 AADWIATW
+413 AADWIAPW
-421 YKVTEQSDRTFK
+421 YKVTEQSDGTFK
-433 VSKMNLNE
+433 ASKMNFSE
-441 AVEEGAVAA
+441 AVEAGMVAA
-450 SGTSDSTL
+450 SGKSGSTADF
-458 TYYYHSITEGMN
+458 YYSITEGMN
-470 NTEKLNTVLHANCA
+470 VTEKQNTVLFTDSS
-484 EDVVVSTLVDGLSK
+484 EKVVISTPMEKYEGM
-498 IRVLNVNGFTFIGS
+498 RVLNVNGHNFTGS
-512 ITVNDNCGSVRLYGK
+512 IIVNEGCGNIR
-527 GVDKEFILTDVRG
+527 I
-540 ELLYVGGKKTTANA
+540 VGGTADLQYVSAPLLDIGLKNSSA
-554 VIQDAELDMLEVDAR
+554 ADVTIQSADLEQLEVNAR
-569 GVCVIEGGNYGKLA
+569 GVCVIEGGNYGEVI
-583 VQNYYPSSSAV
+583 VQDYYAKSSDSA
-594 EPEYTANL
+594 PKYAAALTIN
-602 LIEGGS
+602 GGY
-608 FGSNEVTLYNDGHTP
+608 FGSNIVTRTNINHTT
-623 AIETLPIKDFLAP
+623 ATETLPIKDFLAP

-643 NNGVYSYYK
+643 NGGVYSYYK
-652 SVEAALA
+652 TVDEALA

-674 PTTYYKVTIVYG
+674 STTYYEVTIVYG

-700 VLVLPAAPSKNG
+700 ALVLPAAPSKNG

-724 THEAGETVVVNSNL
+724 THEAGETVVVNSDL
-738 TFTAVWSVLPDI
+738 TVTAVWSVLPDI

-761 VEPSG
+761 VEPSA

-771 VSANAWYYESVKAAY
+771 VSVNAWYYESVKAAY

-840 VSDGEDPMGNV
+840 VSDGEDPLGNV

-860 WRLNGSEV
+860 WRLNGSEA

-873 GNYIDTGDISEWAN
+873 GQYIDTGDISEWAN
-887 NAMLWAVQNGII
+887 QAMLWAVLNGII
-899 EGDENMALAPKADT
+899 EGDENMALTPKADT

>member
-23 AAAEGNEAAIDGTEY
+23 AAAEDNEAAIGDTKY

-44 LSEAKSGDTVRLLK
+44 LSKAQSGQTVTLLK
-58 NIDNSIDADGYT
+58 DIDNSITAVGYT
-70 SGINYSLKA
+70 GGIEYRLNE
-79 GVTLDGADHTISGH
+79 GVTLDGAGHTISGH

-107 VKFVNIHNNVVVDAD
+107 VKFVNIHNNVVVDPD

-134 NQSAIYASGLTGKA
+134 NQSAIYASDLTGKV
-148 VITGCTFDNIDW
+148 VIKDCTFDNIDW

-166 PKTTTA
+166 PKDGSSI
-172 EIVITGNV
+172 EITGNV
-180 FTHTNTT
+180 FEHTNTT
-187 GTQLRYVHIEHNTAT
+187 DTQLRYVHIQSAY
-202 SFGSK
+202 SFLGK
-207 IAQLTVTDNQ
+207 AVNMVITDNK
-217 FYNTQNTNDIINS
+217 FFASGNKSDNVCS
-230 IGIWYV
+230 IGAWYV
-236 KDTTTTLQLSGNY
+236 NDNAEVVNLSGNY
-249 VEDIA
+249 FDDVTSAEVSDIGNSHLFPA
-254 TVAVGYGMKTIEL
+254 
-267 YPMRSKPNVDI
+267 RSQPNVDE
-278 DDIAPVAYDEDE
+278 DNYQPVAYDKAEGP
-290 NVYFELQNAIDQT
+290 NYYSTLQEAIDKT
-303 EQYVYLMADA
+303 EKYVHLMIDA
-313 ADQTATI
+313 PDQTATI
-320 PAGKTI
+320 PAEKEI
-326 KFYPYGCDIG
+326 NFYPYGHNIG
-336 TLTNNGELTV
+336 TLTNYGELTV
-346 YGSDLA
+346 YDAEVPKTST
-352 GSSKIINN
+352 IINY
-360 GALSLSG
+360 GVLDLYKD
-367 NSATVYEVENNG
+367 SATAYEVENNG
-379 ALYITSGVTYDLSK
+379 TLLITGGATYDLNK

-413 AADWIATW
+413 TADWLAPW
-421 YKVTEQSDRTFK
+421 YKAAESGDPVVYK
-433 VSKMNLNE
+433 VSKMTI
-441 AVEEGAVAA
+441 AEGVAA
-450 SGTSDSTL
+450 GMVATSARSSGDYYTSVAEGLNSTTKAQTHLQVDSAEDAVIYTPYDGGRSL
-458 TYYYHSITEGMN
+458 YSNKHSFTGSIVIEDNCDFLNLLGSDFNLKYVEGDRLRIGFYSTPADVAIQDADLDQLEISASGVCTVEGGYYD
-470 NTEKLNTVLHANCA
+470 
-484 EDVVVSTLVDGLSK
+484 DVVVHE
-498 IRVLNVNGFTFIGS
+498 
-512 ITVNDNCGSVRLYGK
+512 Y
-527 GVDKEFILTDVRG
+527 
-540 ELLYVGGKKTTANA
+540 YANA
-554 VIQDAELDMLEVDAR
+554 SATAPEYSAEL
-569 GVCVIEGGNYGKLA
+569 VIN
-583 VQNYYPSSSAV
+583 
-594 EPEYTANL
+594 
-602 LIEGGS
+602 GGS
-608 FGSNEVTLYNDGHTP
+608 FGSNVVTLKNANHTP
-623 AIETLPIKDFLAP
+623 ATKTLPIKNFLAP

-643 NNGVYSYYK
+643 NGGVYSYYK
-652 SVEAALA
+652 TVDEALA

-724 THEAGETVVVNSNL
+724 THEAGETVVVNSDL
-738 TFTAVWSVLPDI
+738 TFTAVWSALPDI

-761 VEPSG
+761 VEPSA

-771 VSANAWYYESVKAAY
+771 VSVNAWYYESVKAAY

-800 PNAPLTRAMI
+800 PNATLTRAMI
-810 WTILARASGIE
+810 WTIIARASGVE
-821 TDGGAT
+821 TEGGAT
-827 WYAKAQEWAVTNG
+827 WYAKAQEWAVTKG

>member
-23 AAAEGNEAAIDGTEY
+23 AAAEGKEAAIGSTEY

-44 LSEAKSGDTVRLLK
+44 LSNAQSGDTVRLLK
-58 NIDNSIDADGYT
+58 DIDNSIDAEGYKG
-70 SGINYSLKA
+70 GINYSLKA
-79 GVTLDGADHTISGH
+79 GVTLDGAGHTISGH
-93 IGVRINAAGGTVKN
+93 IGVWINAAGGTVKN
-107 VKFVNIHNNVVVDAD
+107 VKFKNIHNDVEVDAD
-122 TCEYYGWESKTG
+122 TCEHYGWESKTG

-166 PKTTTA
+166 PTKTA
-172 EIVITGNV
+172 EIEITDNV
-180 FTHTNTT
+180 FKHTNTT
-187 GTQLRYVHIEHNTAT
+187 DTQLRYVHIQYTAG
-202 SFGSK
+202 SFGVPISEL
-207 IAQLTVTDNQ
+207 IITDNQ
-217 FYNTQNTNDIINS
+217 FYTTENTDDFFCS
-230 IGIWYV
+230 IGIWNV
-236 KDTTTTLQLSGNY
+236 NKNTPILQLNGNY
-249 VEDIA
+249 VEDYSTTEVSVIGL
-254 TVAVGYGMKTIEL
+254 GYL
-267 YPMRSKPNVDI
+267 FPARSTPDAMT
-278 DDIAPVAYDEDE
+278 DDYQPVAY
-290 NVYFELQNAIDQT
+290 NGT
-303 EQYVYLMADA
+303 EIYMTLKEAAEKSDSYIKMMADA

-326 KFYPYGCDIG
+326 SFYSYGHDIG

-352 GSSKIINN
+352 KSSSKIINN

-379 ALYITSGVTYDLSK
+379 ALYVTRGATYDLGK
-393 ITNNAGG
+393 ITGSG
-400 TVSITGGTFSTKP
+400 SVTITGGTFSTKP
-413 AADWIATW
+413 AADWIAPW
-421 YKVTEQSDRTFK
+421 YKVTESGDPVVYK
-433 VSKMNLNE
+433 VSKMTI
-441 AVEEGAVAA
+441 AEGVAA
-450 SGTSDSTL
+450 GMVATSARSSGDYYTSVAEGLNSTKNAS
-458 TYYYHSITEGMN
+458 TYLQVNSAEDAVIYTPYEGGRSLYSNKHSFTGSIVIEDNCDFLNLLGSDFNLKYVEGDRLRIGFYSTPADVAIQDADLDQLEISASGVCTVEGGYYD
-470 NTEKLNTVLHANCA
+470 
-484 EDVVVSTLVDGLSK
+484 DVVVHE
-498 IRVLNVNGFTFIGS
+498 
-512 ITVNDNCGSVRLYGK
+512 Y
-527 GVDKEFILTDVRG
+527 
-540 ELLYVGGKKTTANA
+540 YANA
-554 VIQDAELDMLEVDAR
+554 SATAPEYSAEL
-569 GVCVIEGGNYGKLA
+569 VIN
-583 VQNYYPSSSAV
+583 
-594 EPEYTANL
+594 
-602 LIEGGS
+602 GGS
-608 FGSNEVTLYNDGHTP
+608 FGSNVVTLKNANHTP
-623 AIETLPIKDFLAP
+623 ATKTLPIKDFLAP

-643 NNGVYSYYK
+643 NGGVYSYYK
-652 SVEAALA
+652 TVDEALA

-674 PTTYYKVTIVYG
+674 PTTYYEVTIVYG
-686 NGMSEEVKDIAKDS
+686 NGMSEEVKAIAKDS
-700 VLVLPAAPSKNG
+700 ALVLPAAPSKNG

-724 THEAGETVVVNSNL
+724 THEAGETVVVNSDL
-738 TFTAVWSVLPDI
+738 TFTAVWSALPDI

-761 VEPSG
+761 VEPSA

-810 WTILARASGIE
+810 WTILARASGVE
-821 TDGGAT
+821 TEGGAT
-827 WYAKAQEWAVTNG
+827 WYAKAQEWAVTKG

>member
-1 MKRTVLALLLAVFM
+1 MKRTVLALLLAVLM

-23 AAAEGNEAAIDGTEY
+23 AAAEDYEAAIGDTEY
-38 ATLTEA
+38 DTLTEA
-44 LSEAKSGDTVRLLK
+44 LSKAKSGQTVTLLK
-58 NIDNSIDADGYT
+58 DIDNSITADGYK

-79 GVTLDGADHTISGH
+79 GVTLDGDGHTLSGH
-93 IGVRINAAGGTVKN
+93 IGVYINAAGGTVKD
-107 VKFVNIHNNVVVDAD
+107 VKFVNIHNNVEVDAD

-134 NQSAIYASGLTGKA
+134 NQSAIYASGLTGEA

-166 PKTTTA
+166 PKEGSSI
-172 EIVITGNV
+172 EIIDNV
-180 FTHTNTT
+180 FEHTNTT
-187 GTQLRYVHIEHNTAT
+187 DTQLRYVHIQSAY
-202 SFGSK
+202 SFLGMAVNMV
-207 IAQLTVTDNQ
+207 ITDNK
-217 FYNTQNTNDIINS
+217 FFASGNKSDNVCS
-230 IGIWYV
+230 IGAWYV
-236 KDTTTTLQLSGNY
+236 NDNAKVVNLSGNY
-249 VEDIA
+249 FDDVTSAEVSDIGNSHLFPA
-254 TVAVGYGMKTIEL
+254 RSTPDAVT
-267 YPMRSKPNVDI
+267 
-278 DDIAPVAYDEDE
+278 DDYQPVAYDKAEGP
-290 NVYFELQNAIDQT
+290 NYYSTLQEAIDNT
-303 EQYVYLMADA
+303 EKYVRLMIDA
-313 ADQTATI
+313 PDQTATI
-320 PAGKTI
+320 PAGKEI
-326 KFYPYGCDIG
+326 NFYPYGHNIG
-336 TLTNNGELTV
+336 TLTNYGELTV

-352 GSSKIINN
+352 KSSSKIINN

-379 ALYITSGVTYDLSK
+379 ALYVTSGATYDLGK
-393 ITNNAGG
+393 ITGSG
-400 TVSITGGTFSTKP
+400 SVTITGGTFSTKP
-413 AADWIATW
+413 TADWLAPW
-421 YKVTEQSDRTFK
+421 YKVTEQSDGTFR
-433 VSKMNLNE
+433 VSKMNLSE
-441 AVEEGAVAA
+441 AVEAGAVAA
-450 SGTSDSTL
+450 SGTSDSSL

-470 NTEKLNTVLHANCA
+470 NTEKQNTVLFTDSSEN
-484 EDVVVSTLVDGLSK
+484 VVISTPMEKYEGM
-498 IRVLNVNGFTFIGS
+498 RVLNVNGHNFTGS
-512 ITVNDNCGSVRLYGK
+512 IIVNEGCGNIR
-527 GVDKEFILTDVRG
+527 I
-540 ELLYVGGKKTTANA
+540 VGGTADLQYVSAPLLDIGLKNSSA
-554 VIQDAELDMLEVDAR
+554 ADVTIQSADLEQLEVNAR
-569 GVCVIEGGNYGKLA
+569 GVCVIEGGNYGEVI
-583 VQNYYPSSSAV
+583 VQDYYEKSSDSA
-594 EPEYTANL
+594 PKYAAALTIN
-602 LIEGGS
+602 GGY
-608 FGSNEVTLYNDGHTP
+608 FGSNIVTRTNINHTL
-623 AIETLPIKDFLAP
+623 ATETLPIKDFLAP

-643 NNGVYSYYK
+643 NGGVYSYYK
-652 SVEAALA
+652 TVDEALA

-674 PTTYYKVTIVYG
+674 PTTYYEVTIVYG

-700 VLVLPAAPSKNG
+700 ALVLPAAPSKNG

-724 THEAGETVVVNSNL
+724 THEAGETVVVNSVL

-761 VEPSG
+761 VEPSA

-771 VSANAWYYESVKAAY
+771 VSVNAWYYETVKAAY

-800 PNAPLTRAMI
+800 PNATLTRAMI
-810 WTILARASGIE
+810 WTILARASGVDTE
-821 TDGGAT
+821 GGAT
-827 WYAKAQEWAVTNG
+827 WYAKAQEWVVANG

-887 NAMLWAVQNGII
+887 QAMLWAVQNGII

>member
-1 MKRTVLALLLAVFM
+1 MKRTVLALLLAVLM

-23 AAAEGNEAAIDGTEY
+23 AAAEDYEAAIGSTKY
-38 ATLTEA
+38 AKLTEA
-44 LSEAKSGDTVRLLK
+44 LSKAQSGDTVRLLK
-58 NIDNSIDADGYT
+58 NIDNSIDAEGYT
-70 SGINYSLKA
+70 GGIEYRLNE

-107 VKFVNIHNNVVVDAD
+107 VKFEDIHNKEVVDPD

-134 NQSAIYASGLTGKA
+134 NQSAIYASDLTGEA

-166 PKTTTA
+166 PK
-172 EIVITGNV
+172 EGSSIKITDNV
-180 FTHTNTT
+180 FKHTNTSD
-187 GTQLRYVHIEHNTAT
+187 TQLRYVHIQSAY
-202 SFGSK
+202 SFSGK
-207 IAQLTVTDNQ
+207 AVDMVITDNQ
-217 FYNTQNTNDIINS
+217 FFASANKSDNVCS
-230 IGIWYV
+230 IGAWYV
-236 KDTTTTLQLSGNY
+236 NDNAEVVNLRGNY
-249 VEDIA
+249 FDDVSSAEVSDIGNSHLFPARSTPDVDEDN
-254 TVAVGYGMKTIEL
+254 YQ
-267 YPMRSKPNVDI
+267 
-278 DDIAPVAYDEDE
+278 PVAYDKAEGP
-290 NVYFELQNAIDQT
+290 NYYSTLQEAIDKT
-303 EQYVYLMADA
+303 EKYVRLMVDA
-313 ADQTATI
+313 PDQTATI
-320 PAGKTI
+320 PAGKEI
-326 KFYPYGCDIG
+326 NFYPYDHNIG
-336 TLTNNGELTV
+336 TLTNYGELTV

-352 GSSKIINN
+352 KSSSKIINN
-360 GALSLSG
+360 GALSLNG
-367 NSATVYEVENNG
+367 NSATVYGVENNG
-379 ALYITSGVTYDLSK
+379 TLYVTSGATYDLGK
-393 ITNNAGG
+393 ITGSG
-400 TVSITGGTFSTKP
+400 SVTITGGTFYTNP
-413 AADWIATW
+413 AADWLAPW
-421 YKVTEQSDRTFK
+421 YKVTEQSDETFK
-433 VSKMNLNE
+433 VSKMSLNE
-441 AVEEGAVAA
+441 AVEAGAVAA
-450 SGTSDSTL
+450 SGQSGPSL
-458 TYYYHSITEGMN
+458 TYYHSITEGMN
-470 NTEKLNTVLHANCA
+470 NTEKQNTVLHANCA
-484 EDVVVSTLVDGLSK
+484 EDVVVSTLLDGFSG

-527 GVDKEFILTDVRG
+527 GADKEFILTDVRG

-608 FGSNEVTLYNDGHTP
+608 FGSNIVTRTNINHTT
-623 AIETLPIKDFLAP
+623 ATETLPIKDFLAP

-724 THEAGETVVVNSNL
+724 THEAGETVVVNSDL
-738 TFTAVWSVLPDI
+738 TFTAVWSALPDI

-761 VEPSG
+761 VEPSA

-771 VSANAWYYESVKAAY
+771 VSVNAWYYETVKAAY

-810 WTILARASGIE
+810 WTILARASGVE
-821 TDGGAT
+821 TEGGAT
-827 WYAKAQEWAVTNG
+827 WYAKAQEWVVTKG

-887 NAMLWAVQNGII
+887 QAMLWAVQNGII

>member
-23 AAAEGNEAAIDGTEY
+23 AAAEDYEAAIGDTEY
-38 ATLTEA
+38 DTLTEA
-44 LSEAKSGDTVRLLK
+44 LSKAKSGQTVTLLK
-58 NIDNSIDADGYT
+58 DIDNSITADGYK

-79 GVTLDGADHTISGH
+79 GVTLDGDDHTISGH
-93 IGVRINAAGGTVKN
+93 IGVHINAAGGTVKN

-134 NQSAIYASGLTGKA
+134 NQSAIYASDLTGKA

-187 GTQLRYVHIEHNTAT
+187 GTQLRYVHIEHNTAA
-202 SFGSK
+202 SSGSK

-230 IGIWYV
+230 IGIWFV
-236 KDTTTTLQLSGNY
+236 KDTTTKLQLSGNY

-254 TVAVGYGMKTIEL
+254 TVAVDYGMKTIEL
-267 YPMRSKPNVDI
+267 YPMRSQPNVDI
-278 DDIAPVAYDEDE
+278 DDIAPIAYDEDE

-303 EQYVYLMADA
+303 EQCVYLMADA

-326 KFYPYGCDIG
+326 NFYPYGHNIG
-336 TLTNNGELTV
+336 TLTNYGELTV
-346 YGSDLA
+346 YDAEVPKTST
-352 GSSKIINN
+352 IINY
-360 GALSLSG
+360 GVLDLYKD
-367 NSATVYEVENNG
+367 SATAYEVENNG
-379 ALYITSGVTYDLSK
+379 TLLITGGATYDLNK

-400 TVSITGGTFSTKP
+400 TVSITGGTFSTNP
-413 AADWIATW
+413 AADWLAPW
-421 YKVTEQSDRTFK
+421 YKVTEQSDGTFR
-433 VSKMNLNE
+433 VSKMNLSE
-441 AVEEGAVAA
+441 AVEAGAVAA
-450 SGTSDSTL
+450 SGTSDSSL

-470 NTEKLNTVLHANCA
+470 NTEKQNTVLFTDSSEN
-484 EDVVVSTLVDGLSK
+484 VVISTPMEKYEGM
-498 IRVLNVNGFTFIGS
+498 RVLNVNGHNFTGS
-512 ITVNDNCGSVRLYGK
+512 IIVNEGCGNIR
-527 GVDKEFILTDVRG
+527 I
-540 ELLYVGGKKTTANA
+540 VGGTADLQYVSAPLLDIGLKNSSA
-554 VIQDAELDMLEVDAR
+554 ADVTIQSADLEQLEVNAR
-569 GVCVIEGGNYGKLA
+569 GVCVIEGGNYGEVI
-583 VQNYYPSSSAV
+583 VQDYYEKSSDSA
-594 EPEYTANL
+594 PKYAAALTIN
-602 LIEGGS
+602 GGY
-608 FGSNEVTLYNDGHTP
+608 FGSNIVTRTNINHTL
-623 AIETLPIKDFLAP
+623 ATETLPIKDFLAP

-643 NNGVYSYYK
+643 NGGVYSYYK
-652 SVEAALA
+652 TVDEALA

-674 PTTYYKVTIVYG
+674 PTTYYEVTIVYG
-686 NGMSEEVKDIAKDS
+686 NGMSEEVKAIAKDS
-700 VLVLPAAPSKNG
+700 ALVLPAAPSKNG

-724 THEAGETVVVNSNL
+724 THEAGETVVVNSDL

-761 VEPSG
+761 VEPSA

-771 VSANAWYYESVKAAY
+771 VSVNAWYYETVKAAY
-786 EAGLMNGV
+786 DAGLMNGV

-810 WTILARASGIE
+810 WTIIARASGVE
-821 TDGGAT
+821 TEGGAT
-827 WYAKAQEWAVTNG
+827 WYAKAQEWVVANG

-887 NAMLWAVQNGII
+887 QAMLWAVQNGII

>member
-1 MKRTVLALLLAVFM
+1 MKRTVLALLLAVLM

-23 AAAEGNEAAIDGTEY
+23 AAAEGNEAAIGSTQY
-38 ATLTEA
+38 ATLTKA
-44 LSEAKSGDTVRLLK
+44 LSEAQSGDTVRLLK
-58 NIDNSIDADGYT
+58 DIDNSIGTKGYT
-70 SGINYSLKA
+70 GGINYSLKA
-79 GVTLDGADHTISGH
+79 GVTLDGDGHTISGH
-93 IGVRINAAGGTVKN
+93 IGVWINADGGTVQN
-107 VKFVNIHNNVVVDAD
+107 VKFENIHNDVVVDAD

-166 PKTTTA
+166 PK
-172 EIVITGNV
+172 EGSSIKITDNV
-180 FTHTNTT
+180 FKHTNTSD
-187 GTQLRYVHIEHNTAT
+187 TQLRYVHIQSAY
-202 SFGSK
+202 SFSGK
-207 IAQLTVTDNQ
+207 AVDMVITDNQ
-217 FYNTQNTNDIINS
+217 FFASGNKSDNVCS
-230 IGIWYV
+230 IGAWYV
-236 KDTTTTLQLSGNY
+236 NDNAKVVNLSGNY
-249 VEDIA
+249 FDDVTSAEVSDIGNSHLFPA
-254 TVAVGYGMKTIEL
+254 RSTPDAVT
-267 YPMRSKPNVDI
+267 
-278 DDIAPVAYDEDE
+278 DDYQPVAYDKAEGP
-290 NVYFELQNAIDQT
+290 NYYSTLQEAIDNT
-303 EQYVYLMADA
+303 EKYVRLMIDA
-313 ADQTATI
+313 PDQTATI
-320 PAGKTI
+320 PAEKEI
-326 KFYPYGCDIG
+326 NFYPYGHNIG
-336 TLTNNGELTV
+336 KLTNYGELTV
-346 YGSDLA
+346 YDAEVPKTST
-352 GSSKIINN
+352 IINY
-360 GALSLSG
+360 GILDLHK
-367 NSATVYEVENNG
+367 NSSTAYEVENNG
-379 ALYITSGVTYDLSK
+379 TLLITGGATYDLNK

-400 TVSITGGTFSTKP
+400 TVSITGGTFSTNP
-413 AADWIATW
+413 AADWLAPW
-421 YKVTEQSDRTFK
+421 YKVTEQSDETFK
-433 VSKMNLNE
+433 VSKMSLKE
-441 AVEEGAVAA
+441 AVEAGAVATSSSSSGSYYA
-450 SGTSDSTL
+450 SV
-458 TYYYHSITEGMN
+458 TEG
-470 NTEKLNTVLHANCA
+470 LNSTTKASTYLQVDSA
-484 EDVVVSTLVDGLSK
+484 EDAVIYTPYDGGRSLYSNK
-498 IRVLNVNGFTFIGS
+498 HSFTGS
-512 ITVNDNCGSVRLYGK
+512 IVIEDNCDFLNLLGSDFNLKYVEGDRLRIGF
-527 GVDKEFILTDVRG
+527 DSAPADV
-540 ELLYVGGKKTTANA
+540 T
-554 VIQDAELDMLEVDAR
+554 IQDAELDMLEVDAR

-623 AIETLPIKDFLAP
+623 ATKTLPIKDFLAP

-652 SVEAALA
+652 TVDEALA

-700 VLVLPAAPSKNG
+700 ALVLPAAPSKNG

-840 VSDGEDPMGNV
+840 VSDGEDPLGNV

-887 NAMLWAVQNGII
+887 QAMLWAVQNGII

>member
-23 AAAEGNEAAIDGTEY
+23 AAAEGNEAVLNGTEY

-44 LSEAKSGDTVRLLK
+44 LSKAQSGQTVTLLK
-58 NIDNSIDADGYT
+58 DIDNSITAVGYT
-70 SGINYSLKA
+70 GGINYSLNE
-79 GVTLDGADHTISGH
+79 GVTLDGNGHTISGH
-93 IGVRINAAGGTVKN
+93 IGVFINAAGGTVQN
-107 VKFVNIHNNVVVDAD
+107 VKFENIHNDVVVDAD

-166 PKTTTA
+166 PTETA
-172 EIVITGNV
+172 GIEITGNV
-180 FTHTNTT
+180 FKHTNTT
-187 GTQLRYVHIEHNTAT
+187 DTQLRYVHIQYTAGY
-202 SFGSK
+202 FGVAISE
-207 IAQLTVTDNQ
+207 LTITDNQ
-217 FYNTQNTNDIINS
+217 FYTTENTDDFFCS
-230 IGIWYV
+230 IGIWKV
-236 KDTTTTLQLSGNY
+236 NKNTPNLQLSGNY
-249 VEDIA
+249 VEDYSTTEVSVIGLGYLFPA
-254 TVAVGYGMKTIEL
+254 RSTPDAVK
-267 YPMRSKPNVDI
+267 
-278 DDIAPVAYDEDE
+278 DDYQPVAY
-290 NVYFELQNAIDQT
+290 NGT
-303 EQYVYLMADA
+303 EIYMTLKEAAEKSDSYIKMMADA

-326 KFYPYGCDIG
+326 SFYSYGHDIG

-352 GSSKIINN
+352 ESSKIINN

-379 ALYITSGVTYDLSK
+379 ALYVTSGATYDLGK
-393 ITNNAGG
+393 ITGSG
-400 TVSITGGTFSTKP
+400 SVTITGGTFYTNP
-413 AADWIATW
+413 AADWLAPW
-421 YKVTEQSDRTFK
+421 YKVTEQSDETFR

-441 AVEEGAVAA
+441 AVEAGAVAA
-450 SGTSDSTL
+450 SGQSGPSL
-458 TYYYHSITEGMN
+458 TYYHSITEGMN
-470 NTEKLNTVLHANCA
+470 NTEKQNTVLHANCA
-484 EDVVVSTLVDGLSK
+484 EDVVVSTLLDGFSG

-527 GVDKEFILTDVRG
+527 GADKEFILTDVRG

-554 VIQDAELDMLEVDAR
+554 VIQDAELDMLEVNAR
-569 GVCVIEGGNYGKLA
+569 GNCVIEGGNYGKLA
-583 VQNYYPSSSAV
+583 VQNYYPSSSAT
-594 EPEYTANL
+594 EPQYTANL

-623 AIETLPIKDFLAP
+623 ATETLPIKDFLAP

-643 NNGVYSYYK
+643 NGGVYSYYK
-652 SVEAALA
+652 TVEAALA

-700 VLVLPAAPSKNG
+700 ALVLPAAPSKNG

-724 THEAGETVVVNSNL
+724 THEAGETVVVNSDL
-738 TFTAVWSVLPDI
+738 TFTAVWSALPDI

-761 VEPSG
+761 VEPSA

-771 VSANAWYYESVKAAY
+771 VSVNAWYYETVKAAY

-800 PNAPLTRAMI
+800 PNATLTRAMI
-810 WTILARASGIE
+810 WTILARASGVDTE
-821 TDGGAT
+821 GGAT
-827 WYAKAQEWAVTNG
+827 WYAKAQEWVVAKG

>member
-23 AAAEGNEAAIDGTEY
+23 AAAEGNEAEIGGTEY

-44 LSEAKSGDTVRLLK
+44 LSEAKSGDTVTLLK
-58 NIDNSIDADGYT
+58 DIDNSITAVGYT
-70 SGINYSLKA
+70 DGIEYRLNE
-79 GVTLDGADHTISGH
+79 GVTLDGNGHTISGH
-93 IGVRINAAGGTVKN
+93 IGVFINAAGGTVKN
-107 VKFVNIHNNVVVDAD
+107 VKFENIHNDVEVDPD

-166 PKTTTA
+166 PTETA
-172 EIVITGNV
+172 GIEITGNV
-180 FTHTNTT
+180 FKHTNTT
-187 GTQLRYVHIEHNTAT
+187 DTQLRYVHIQYTA
-202 SFGSK
+202 SFFGVPISE
-207 IAQLTVTDNQ
+207 LTITDNQ
-217 FYNTQNTNDIINS
+217 FYTTENTDDFFCS
-230 IGIWYV
+230 IGIWKV
-236 KDTTTTLQLSGNY
+236 NKDTPNLKLNGNY
-249 VEDIA
+249 VEDYSTTEVSVIGLGYLFPA
-254 TVAVGYGMKTIEL
+254 RSTPDAVK
-267 YPMRSKPNVDI
+267 
-278 DDIAPVAYDEDE
+278 DDYQPVAY
-290 NVYFELQNAIDQT
+290 NGT
-303 EQYVYLMADA
+303 EIYMTLKEAAEKSDSYIKMMADA

-326 KFYPYGCDIG
+326 SFYSYGHDIG

-379 ALYITSGVTYDLSK
+379 TLYVTRGATYDLGK
-393 ITNNAGG
+393 ITGSG
-400 TVSITGGTFSTKP
+400 SVTITGGTFYTNP
-413 AADWIATW
+413 AADWLAPW
-421 YKVTEQSDRTFK
+421 YKVTEQSDETFR

-441 AVEEGAVAA
+441 AVEAGMVAA
-450 SGTSDSTL
+450 SGKSGSSL
-458 TYYYHSITEGMN
+458 TYYHSITEGMN
-470 NTEKLNTVLHANCA
+470 NTEKQNTVLHANCA
-484 EDVVVSTLVDGLSK
+484 EDVVVSTLVDGLSE

-527 GVDKEFILTDVRG
+527 GADKEFILTDVRG
-540 ELLYVGGKKTTANA
+540 ELLYVGGKQTTANA

-594 EPEYTANL
+594 EPKYTANL

-623 AIETLPIKDFLAP
+623 VTENLPIKVFLAP

-643 NNGVYSYYK
+643 NGGVYSYYK
-652 SVEAALA
+652 TVDEALA

-724 THEAGETVVVNSNL
+724 THEAGETVVVNSDL
-738 TFTAVWSVLPDI
+738 TFTAVWSALPDI

-761 VEPSG
+761 VEPSA

-771 VSANAWYYESVKAAY
+771 VSVNAWYYESVKAAY

-810 WTILARASGIE
+810 WTILARASGVE
-821 TDGGAT
+821 TEGGAT
-827 WYAKAQEWAVTNG
+827 WYAKAQEWAVTKG

>member
-23 AAAEGNEAAIDGTEY
+23 AAAEGNEAAIGDTKY

-44 LSEAKSGDTVRLLK
+44 LNAATNGQTVTLLK
-58 NIDNSIDADGYT
+58 DIDNSITADGYK

-79 GVTLDGADHTISGH
+79 GVTLDGDGHTLSGH
-93 IGVRINAAGGTVKN
+93 IGVYINAAGGTVKD
-107 VKFVNIHNNVVVDAD
+107 VKFVNIHNNVEVDAD
-122 TCEYYGWESKTG
+122 TCDKYGWESKTG

-166 PKTTTA
+166 PTKTA
-172 EIVITGNV
+172 EIEITDNV
-180 FTHTNTT
+180 FKHTNTT
-187 GTQLRYVHIEHNTAT
+187 DTQLRYVHIQYTAG
-202 SFGSK
+202 SFGVPISEL
-207 IAQLTVTDNQ
+207 IITDNQ
-217 FYNTQNTNDIINS
+217 FYTTENTDDFFCS
-230 IGIWYV
+230 IGIWNV
-236 KDTTTTLQLSGNY
+236 NKNTPILQLNGNY
-249 VEDIA
+249 VEDYSTTEVSVIGL
-254 TVAVGYGMKTIEL
+254 GYL
-267 YPMRSKPNVDI
+267 FPARSTPDAMT
-278 DDIAPVAYDEDE
+278 DDYQPVAY
-290 NVYFELQNAIDQT
+290 NGT
-303 EQYVYLMADA
+303 EIYMTLKEAAEKSDSYIKMMADA

-326 KFYPYGCDIG
+326 SFYSYGHDIG

-379 ALYITSGVTYDLSK
+379 TLYVTRGATYDLGK
-393 ITNNAGG
+393 ITGSG
-400 TVSITGGTFSTKP
+400 SVTITGGTFYTNP
-413 AADWIATW
+413 AADWLAPW
-421 YKVTEQSDRTFK
+421 YKVTEQSDGTFR
-433 VSKMNLNE
+433 VSKMNLSE
-441 AVEEGAVAA
+441 AVEAGAVAA
-450 SGTSDSTL
+450 SGTSDSSL

-470 NTEKLNTVLHANCA
+470 NTEKQNTVLFTDSSEN
-484 EDVVVSTLVDGLSK
+484 VVISTPMEKYEGM
-498 IRVLNVNGFTFIGS
+498 RVLNVNGHNFTGS
-512 ITVNDNCGSVRLYGK
+512 IIVNEGCGNIR
-527 GVDKEFILTDVRG
+527 I
-540 ELLYVGGKKTTANA
+540 VGGTADLQYVSAPLLDIGLKNSSA
-554 VIQDAELDMLEVDAR
+554 ADVTIQSADLEQLEVNAR
-569 GVCVIEGGNYGKLA
+569 GVCVIEGGNYGEVI
-583 VQNYYPSSSAV
+583 VQDYYEKSSDSA
-594 EPEYTANL
+594 PKYAAALTIN
-602 LIEGGS
+602 GGY
-608 FGSNEVTLYNDGHTP
+608 FGSNIVTRTNINHTL
-623 AIETLPIKDFLAP
+623 ATETLPIKDFLAP

-643 NNGVYSYYK
+643 NGGVYSYYK
-652 SVEAALA
+652 TVDEALA

-674 PTTYYKVTIVYG
+674 PTTYYEVTIVYG
-686 NGMSEEVKDIAKDS
+686 NGMSEEVKAIAKDS
-700 VLVLPAAPSKNG
+700 ALVLPAAPSKNG

-724 THEAGETVVVNSNL
+724 THEAGETVVVNSDL

-761 VEPSG
+761 VEPSA

-800 PNAPLTRAMI
+800 PNATLTRAMI
-810 WTILARASGIE
+810 WTILARASGVE
-821 TDGGAT
+821 TEGGAT
-827 WYAKAQEWAVTNG
+827 WYAKAQEWVVANG

>member
-1 MKRTVLALLLAVFM
+1 MKRTVLALLLAVLM

-23 AAAEGNEAAIDGTEY
+23 AAAEGNEAAIGDTKY
-38 ATLTEA
+38 AKLTDA
-44 LSEAKSGDTVRLLK
+44 LSEAKSGQTVTLLK
-58 NIDNSIDADGYT
+58 DIDNSITAVGYT
-70 SGINYSLKA
+70 GGINYSLNE
-79 GVTLDGADHTISGH
+79 GVTLDGAGHTISGH

-107 VKFVNIHNNVVVDAD
+107 VKFEDIHNNVVVDPD

-134 NQSAIYASGLTGKA
+134 NQSAIYASDLTGKA

-166 PKTTTA
+166 PTETA
-172 EIVITGNV
+172 GIVITDNV
-180 FTHTNTT
+180 FKHTNTT
-187 GTQLRYVHIEHNTAT
+187 DTQLRYVHIQYTA
-202 SFGSK
+202 SFFGVPISE
-207 IAQLTVTDNQ
+207 LTITDNQ
-217 FYNTQNTNDIINS
+217 FYTTENTDDFFCS
-230 IGIWYV
+230 IGIWKV
-236 KDTTTTLQLSGNY
+236 NKDTPNLKLNGNY
-249 VEDIA
+249 VEDYSTTEVSVIGLGYLFPA
-254 TVAVGYGMKTIEL
+254 RSTPDAVK
-267 YPMRSKPNVDI
+267 
-278 DDIAPVAYDEDE
+278 DDYQPVAY
-290 NVYFELQNAIDQT
+290 NGT
-303 EQYVYLMADA
+303 EIYMTLKEAAEKSDSYINMMADA

-326 KFYPYGCDIG
+326 KFYSYGYDIG
-336 TLTNNGELTV
+336 TLTNNGELYI

-352 GSSKIINN
+352 KSSSKIINN
-360 GALSLSG
+360 GALSLNG

-379 ALYITSGVTYDLSK
+379 ALYVTSGATYELGKISGSGSVT
-393 ITNNAGG
+393 
-400 TVSITGGTFSTKP
+400 ITGGTFYTKP
-413 AADWIATW
+413 AADWLAPW
-421 YKVTEQSDRTFK
+421 YKVTKQSDGTFK
-433 VSKMNLNE
+433 VSKMNLSE
-441 AVEEGAVAA
+441 AVEAGMVAA
-450 SGTSDSTL
+450 SGTNDSSL

-470 NTEKLNTVLHANCA
+470 NTEKQNTVLFTDSS
-484 EDVVVSTLVDGLSK
+484 EKVVISTPMEKYEGM
-498 IRVLNVNGFTFIGS
+498 RVLNVNGHNFTGS
-512 ITVNDNCGSVRLYGK
+512 IIVNEGCGTIRIEGSTADLQYVSAPLLDIGLK
-527 GVDKEFILTDVRG
+527 NSSAADV
-540 ELLYVGGKKTTANA
+540 TIQNA
-554 VIQDAELDMLEVDAR
+554 DLEQLEVNAR
-569 GVCVIEGGNYGKLA
+569 GVCVIEGGNYGEVI
-583 VQNYYPSSSAV
+583 VQDYYAKSSDSATKY
-594 EPEYTANL
+594 EAALTIN
-602 LIEGGS
+602 GGY
-608 FGSNEVTLYNDGHTP
+608 FGSNIVTRTNINHTP
-623 AIETLPIKDFLAP
+623 ATETLPIKDFLAP

-643 NNGVYSYYK
+643 NGGVYSYYK
-652 SVEAALA
+652 TVEAALA

-724 THEAGETVVVNSNL
+724 THEAGETVVVNSDL

-761 VEPSG
+761 VEPSA

-771 VSANAWYYESVKAAY
+771 VSVNAWYYESVKAAY

-800 PNAPLTRAMI
+800 PNATLTRAMI
-810 WTILARASGIE
+810 WTILARASGVDTE
-821 TDGGAT
+821 GGAT
-827 WYAKAQEWAVTNG
+827 WYAKAQEWAVTKG

-887 NAMLWAVQNGII
+887 QAMLWAVQNGII

>member
-23 AAAEGNEAAIDGTEY
+23 AAAEGNEAAIGSTEY
-38 ATLTEA
+38 AKLTEA
-44 LSEAKSGDTVRLLK
+44 LSNAHSGQTVRLLK
-58 NIDNSIDADGYT
+58 DIDNSITAVGYT
-70 SGINYSLKA
+70 GGINYSLKA

-107 VKFVNIHNNVVVDAD
+107 VKFVNIHNDVVVDAD
-122 TCEYYGWESKTG
+122 TCDKYGWDSKTG

-172 EIVITGNV
+172 EIVITDNV

-187 GTQLRYVHIEHNTAT
+187 GTQLRYVHIEHNTAA

-207 IAQLTVTDNQ
+207 IEQLTVTDNQ

-230 IGIWYV
+230 IGIWFV

-267 YPMRSKPNVDI
+267 YPMRSQPDVDI
-278 DDIAPVAYDEDE
+278 DDIAPVAYDKDE

-303 EQYVYLMADA
+303 EQYVYLMVDA
-313 ADQTATI
+313 PEQTATI

-326 KFYPYGCDIG
+326 SFYSYGYDIG

-352 GSSKIINN
+352 ESSKIINN

-379 ALYITSGVTYDLSK
+379 TLYITSGVTYDLSK

-421 YKVTEQSDRTFK
+421 YKVTEQSDGTFK

-441 AVEEGAVAA
+441 AVEAGMVAA
-450 SGTSDSTL
+450 SGTNDSSL

-470 NTEKLNTVLHANCA
+470 NTEKQNTVLFTDSS
-484 EDVVVSTLVDGLSK
+484 EKVVISTPMEKYEG

-512 ITVNDNCGSVRLYGK
+512 ITVNDNCGSVRLYGN

-554 VIQDAELDMLEVDAR
+554 VIQDAELDMLEVNAR
-569 GVCVIEGGNYGKLA
+569 GNCVIEGGNYGKLA

-608 FGSNEVTLYNDGHTP
+608 FGSNIVTRTNINHTT
-623 AIETLPIKDFLAP
+623 ATETLPIKDFLAP

-643 NNGVYSYYK
+643 NGGVYSYYK
-652 SVEAALA
+652 TVDEALA

-724 THEAGETVVVNSNL
+724 THEAGETVVVNSDL
-738 TFTAVWSVLPDI
+738 TFTAVWSALPDI

-761 VEPSG
+761 VEPSA

-771 VSANAWYYESVKAAY
+771 VSVNAWYYESVKAAY

-810 WTILARASGIE
+810 WTILARASGVDTE
-821 TDGGAT
+821 GGAT
-827 WYAKAQEWAVTNG
+827 WYAKAQEWAVTKG

-887 NAMLWAVQNGII
+887 QAMLWAVQNGII

>member
-23 AAAEGNEAAIDGTEY
+23 AAAEDYEAAIGSTKY

-44 LSEAKSGDTVRLLK
+44 LSDAQSGETVTLLK
-58 NIDNSIDADGYT
+58 DIDNSITAVGYT
-70 SGINYSLKA
+70 GGINYSLNE

-107 VKFVNIHNNVVVDAD
+107 VKFENIHNDVEVNAD
-122 TCEYYGWESKTG
+122 TCDKYGWESKTG

-172 EIVITGNV
+172 EIVIKNNV

-187 GTQLRYVHIEHNTAT
+187 GTQLRYVHIEHDAAM
-202 SFGSK
+202 SSGSK
-207 IAQLTVTDNQ
+207 IAGLTVTDNQ

-230 IGIWYV
+230 IGIWFV
-236 KDTTTTLQLSGNY
+236 KDTTTKLQLSGNY

-254 TVAVGYGMKTIEL
+254 TVAVDYGMKTIEL
-267 YPMRSKPNVDI
+267 YPMRSQPNVNI

-303 EQYVYLMADA
+303 EQCVYLMADA

-326 KFYPYGCDIG
+326 KFYSYGYDIG
-336 TLTNNGELTV
+336 TLTNNGELYI

-352 GSSKIINN
+352 ESSKIINN

-367 NSATVYEVENNG
+367 NSATVYGVENNG
-379 ALYITSGVTYDLSK
+379 ALYITSGATYDLGK
-393 ITNNAGG
+393 ITGNGSV
-400 TVSITGGTFSTKP
+400 TITGGTFSTKP

-421 YKVTEQSDRTFK
+421 YKVAEQSDGTFK
-433 VSKMNLNE
+433 VSKMSLNE
-441 AVEEGAVAA
+441 AVEAGAVAA
-450 SGTSDSTL
+450 SGQSGPSL
-458 TYYYHSITEGMN
+458 TYYHSITEGMN
-470 NTEKLNTVLHANCA
+470 NTEKQNTVLHANCA
-484 EDVVVSTLVDGLSK
+484 EDVVVSTLLDGFSG

-527 GVDKEFILTDVRG
+527 GADKEFILTDVRG
-540 ELLYVGGKKTTANA
+540 ELLYVGGKQTTANA
-554 VIQDAELDMLEVDAR
+554 VIQDAELDMLEVNAR
-569 GVCVIEGGNYGKLA
+569 GNCVIEGGNYGKLA
-583 VQNYYPSSSAV
+583 VQNYYPSSSAT
-594 EPEYTANL
+594 EPQYTANL
-602 LIEGGS
+602 LIEGGC
-608 FGSNEVTLYNDGHTP
+608 FGSNEVTLYNEGHTP
-623 AIETLPIKDFLAP
+623 ATETLPIKDFLAP

-652 SVEAALA
+652 TIDAALA

-674 PTTYYKVTIVYG
+674 STTYYEVTIVYG

-700 VLVLPAAPSKNG
+700 ALVLPAAPSKNG

-724 THEAGETVVVNSNL
+724 THEAGETVVVNSDL
-738 TFTAVWSVLPDI
+738 TVTAVWSVLPDI

-761 VEPSG
+761 VEPSA

-771 VSANAWYYESVKAAY
+771 VSVNAWYYETVKAAY
-786 EAGLMNGV
+786 DAGLMNGV

-810 WTILARASGIE
+810 WTIIARASGVE
-821 TDGGAT
+821 TEGGAT
-827 WYAKAQEWAVTNG
+827 WYAKAQEWVVANG
-840 VSDGEDPMGNV
+840 VSDGEDPMGDV

-887 NAMLWAVQNGII
+887 QAMLWAVQNGII

>member
-23 AAAEGNEAAIDGTEY
+23 AAAEDYEAAIGDTEY
-38 ATLTEA
+38 ATLTKA
-44 LSEAKSGDTVRLLK
+44 LSEAQSGQTVTLLK
-58 NIDNSIDADGYT
+58 DIDNSITAVGYKG
-70 SGINYSLKA
+70 GINYSLNE
-79 GVTLDGADHTISGH
+79 GVTLDGAGHTISGH
-93 IGVRINAAGGTVKN
+93 IGVFINAAGGTVKN
-107 VKFVNIHNNVVVDAD
+107 VKFVNIHNDVVVDAD
-122 TCEYYGWESKTG
+122 TCDKYGWDSKTG

-172 EIVITGNV
+172 EIVITDNV

-187 GTQLRYVHIEHNTAT
+187 GTQLRYVHIEHDAAM
-202 SFGSK
+202 SSGSK
-207 IAQLTVTDNQ
+207 IAGLTVTDNQ

-230 IGIWYV
+230 IGIWFV

-326 KFYPYGCDIG
+326 NFYPYGHNIG
-336 TLTNNGELTV
+336 TLTNYGELTV
-346 YGSDLA
+346 YDAEVPKTST
-352 GSSKIINN
+352 IINY
-360 GALSLSG
+360 GILDLYK
-367 NSATVYEVENNG
+367 NSSTAYEVENNG
-379 ALYITSGVTYDLSK
+379 TLLITGGATYDLNK

-400 TVSITGGTFSTKP
+400 TVSITGGTFETKP
-413 AADWIATW
+413 AADWIAPW
-421 YKVTEQSDRTFK
+421 YKVTESGDPVVYK
-433 VSKMNLNE
+433 VSKMTI
-441 AVEEGAVAA
+441 AEGVAA
-450 SGTSDSTL
+450 GMVATSARSSGDYYTSVAEGLNSTTKAQTHLQVDSAEDAVIYTPYEGGRSL
-458 TYYYHSITEGMN
+458 YSNKHSFTGSIVIEDNCDFLNLLGSDFNLKYVEGDRLRIGFYDTPADVAIQDADLDQLEISASGVCTVEGGYYD
-470 NTEKLNTVLHANCA
+470 
-484 EDVVVSTLVDGLSK
+484 DVVVHE
-498 IRVLNVNGFTFIGS
+498 
-512 ITVNDNCGSVRLYGK
+512 Y
-527 GVDKEFILTDVRG
+527 
-540 ELLYVGGKKTTANA
+540 YANA
-554 VIQDAELDMLEVDAR
+554 SATAPKYRAEL
-569 GVCVIEGGNYGKLA
+569 VIN
-583 VQNYYPSSSAV
+583 
-594 EPEYTANL
+594 
-602 LIEGGS
+602 GGS
-608 FGSNEVTLYNDGHTP
+608 FGSNVVTLKNANHTP
-623 AIETLPIKDFLAP
+623 ATEILPIKDFLAP

-724 THEAGETVVVNSNL
+724 THEAGETVVVNSDL
-738 TFTAVWSVLPDI
+738 TFTAVWSALPDVA
-750 EPGEPSGPDEP
+750 PGEPSGPDKP
-761 VEPSG
+761 VEPSA

-771 VSANAWYYESVKAAY
+771 VSANAWYYETVKAAY

-800 PNAPLTRAMI
+800 PNATLTRAMI
-810 WTILARASGIE
+810 WTILARASGVDTE
-821 TDGGAT
+821 GGAT
-827 WYAKAQEWAVTNG
+827 WYAKAQEWAVTKG

-887 NAMLWAVQNGII
+887 QAMLWAVQNGII

>member
-23 AAAEGNEAAIDGTEY
+23 AAAEGNEAAIGDTEY
-38 ATLTEA
+38 DTLTEA
-44 LSEAKSGDTVRLLK
+44 LSKAQSGDTVRLLK
-58 NIDNSIDADGYT
+58 DIDNSITAVGYKG
-70 SGINYSLKA
+70 GINYSLNE

-93 IGVRINAAGGTVKN
+93 IGVRINAAGGTVQN
-107 VKFVNIHNNVVVDAD
+107 VKFENIHNKEVVDAD

-134 NQSAIYASGLTGKA
+134 NQSAIYASDLTGEV
-148 VITGCTFDNIDW
+148 VIKNCTFDNIDW

-166 PKTTTA
+166 PK
-172 EIVITGNV
+172 EGSSIKITDNV
-180 FTHTNTT
+180 FKHTNTT
-187 GTQLRYVHIEHNTAT
+187 DTQLRYVHIQSAY
-202 SFGSK
+202 SVLGK
-207 IAQLTVTDNQ
+207 TVNMVITDNK
-217 FYNTQNTNDIINS
+217 FFASGNKSDNVCS
-230 IGIWYV
+230 IGAWYV
-236 KDTTTTLQLSGNY
+236 NDNAEVVNLSGNY
-249 VEDIA
+249 FDDVTSAEVSDIGNSHLFPARSTPDAA
-254 TVAVGYGMKTIEL
+254 T
-267 YPMRSKPNVDI
+267 
-278 DDIAPVAYDEDE
+278 DDYQPVAYNGSEI
-290 NVYFELQNAIDQT
+290 YMTLQEAADKSNSYIKM
-303 EQYVYLMADA
+303 MANA

-326 KFYPYGCDIG
+326 SFYPYGYEIG
-336 TLTNNGELTV
+336 TLTNYGELTV
-346 YGSDLA
+346 YDDAIPATSKLINYGTLDLY
-352 GSSKIINN
+352 
-360 GALSLSG
+360 G
-367 NSATVYEVENNG
+367 NSSTAYEVENNG
-379 ALYITSGVTYDLSK
+379 TLLITGGVTYDLSK

-400 TVSITGGTFSTKP
+400 TVSITGGTFETKP
-413 AADWIATW
+413 AADWIAPW
-421 YKVTEQSDRTFK
+421 YKVTESGDPVVYK
-433 VSKMNLNE
+433 VSKMTI
-441 AVEEGAVAA
+441 AEGVAA
-450 SGTSDSTL
+450 GMVATSARSSGDYYTSVAEGLNSTTRASTYLQVDSAEYAVIYTPYEGGRSL
-458 TYYYHSITEGMN
+458 YSNKHSFTGSIVIEDNCDFLNLLGSDFNLKYVEGDRLRIGFYSTPADVAIQDADLDQLEISASGVCTVEGGYYD
-470 NTEKLNTVLHANCA
+470 
-484 EDVVVSTLVDGLSK
+484 DVVVHE
-498 IRVLNVNGFTFIGS
+498 
-512 ITVNDNCGSVRLYGK
+512 Y
-527 GVDKEFILTDVRG
+527 
-540 ELLYVGGKKTTANA
+540 YANA
-554 VIQDAELDMLEVDAR
+554 SATAPKYRAEL
-569 GVCVIEGGNYGKLA
+569 VIN
-583 VQNYYPSSSAV
+583 
-594 EPEYTANL
+594 
-602 LIEGGS
+602 GGS
-608 FGSNEVTLYNDGHTP
+608 FGSNVVTLKNANHTP
-623 AIETLPIKDFLAP
+623 ATETLPIKDFLAP

-643 NNGVYSYYK
+643 NGGVYSYYK
-652 SVEAALA
+652 TVDEALA

-674 PTTYYKVTIVYG
+674 PTTYYEVTIVYG
-686 NGMSEEVKDIAKDS
+686 NGMSEEVKAIAKDS
-700 VLVLPAAPSKNG
+700 ALVLPAAPSKNG

-724 THEAGETVVVNSNL
+724 THEAGETVVVNSDL

-761 VEPSG
+761 VEPSA

-771 VSANAWYYESVKAAY
+771 VSVNAWYYESVKAAY

-800 PNAPLTRAMI
+800 PNATLTRAMI
-810 WTILARASGIE
+810 WTILARASGVE

-840 VSDGEDPMGNV
+840 VSDGEDPLGNV

>member
-1 MKRTVLALLLAVFM
+1 MKRTVLALLLAVLM

-23 AAAEGNEAAIDGTEY
+23 AAAEDYEAAIGSTEY

-44 LSEAKSGDTVRLLK
+44 LSNAHSGDTVRLLK
-58 NIDNSIDADGYT
+58 NIDNSIGAEGYKG
-70 SGINYSLKA
+70 GIEYRLNE
-79 GVTLDGADHTISGH
+79 GVTLDGAGHTISGH

-107 VKFVNIHNNVVVDAD
+107 VKFVNIHNNVVVDPD

-134 NQSAIYASGLTGKA
+134 NQSAIYASDLTGKA

-166 PKTTTA
+166 PK
-172 EIVITGNV
+172 EGSSIKITDNV
-180 FTHTNTT
+180 FKHTNTSD
-187 GTQLRYVHIEHNTAT
+187 TQLRYVHIQSAY
-202 SFGSK
+202 SFSGK
-207 IAQLTVTDNQ
+207 AVDMVITDNQ
-217 FYNTQNTNDIINS
+217 FFASANKSDNVCS
-230 IGIWYV
+230 IGAWYV
-236 KDTTTTLQLSGNY
+236 NDNAKVVNLRGNY
-249 VEDIA
+249 FDDVTSAEVSDIGNSHLFPARSTPDVDEDN
-254 TVAVGYGMKTIEL
+254 YQ
-267 YPMRSKPNVDI
+267 
-278 DDIAPVAYDEDE
+278 PVAYDKAEGP
-290 NVYFELQNAIDQT
+290 NYYSTLQEAIDKT
-303 EQYVYLMADA
+303 EKYVRLMVDA
-313 ADQTATI
+313 PDQTATI
-320 PAGKTI
+320 PAGKEI
-326 KFYPYGCDIG
+326 NFYHYGHNIG
-336 TLTNNGELTV
+336 TLTNYGELTV
-346 YGSDLA
+346 YDAEVPKTST
-352 GSSKIINN
+352 IINY
-360 GALSLSG
+360 GILDLHK
-367 NSATVYEVENNG
+367 NSSTAYEVENNG
-379 ALYITSGVTYDLSK
+379 TLLITGGATYDLNK

-400 TVSITGGTFSTKP
+400 TVSITGGTFYTKP
-413 AADWIATW
+413 AADWLAPW
-421 YKVTEQSDRTFK
+421 YKVTEQSDETFK
-433 VSKMNLNE
+433 VSKMSLKE
-441 AVEEGAVAA
+441 AVEAGAVATSSSSSGSYYA
-450 SGTSDSTL
+450 SV
-458 TYYYHSITEGMN
+458 TEG
-470 NTEKLNTVLHANCA
+470 LNSTTKASTYLQVDSA
-484 EDVVVSTLVDGLSK
+484 EDAVIYTPYDGGRSLYSNK
-498 IRVLNVNGFTFIGS
+498 HSFTGS
-512 ITVNDNCGSVRLYGK
+512 IVIEDNCDFLNLLGSDFNLKYVEGDRLRIGF
-527 GVDKEFILTDVRG
+527 DSAPADV
-540 ELLYVGGKKTTANA
+540 T
-554 VIQDAELDMLEVDAR
+554 IQDAELDMLEVDAR

-608 FGSNEVTLYNDGHTP
+608 FGSNIVTRTNINHTT
-623 AIETLPIKDFLAP
+623 ATETLPIKDFLAP

-652 SVEAALA
+652 TVDEALA

-700 VLVLPAAPSKNG
+700 ALVLPAAPSKNG

-724 THEAGETVVVNSNL
+724 THEAGETVVVNSDL

-761 VEPSG
+761 VEPSA

-771 VSANAWYYESVKAAY
+771 VSVNAWYYESVKAAY

-800 PNAPLTRAMI
+800 PNATLTRAMI
-810 WTILARASGIE
+810 WTILARASGVE
-821 TDGGAT
+821 TEGGAT
-827 WYAKAQEWAVTNG
+827 WYAKAQEWAVTKG

-887 NAMLWAVQNGII
+887 QAMLWAVQNGII

>member
-1 MKRTVLALLLAVFM
+1 MKRTVLALLLAVLM

-23 AAAEGNEAAIDGTEY
+23 AAAEDYEAAIGSTKY
-38 ATLTEA
+38 ATLTKA
-44 LSEAKSGDTVRLLK
+44 LSEAQRGQTVTLLK
-58 NIDNSIDADGYT
+58 DINNSITADGYK
-70 SGINYSLKA
+70 SGIEYRLNE
-79 GVTLDGADHTISGH
+79 GVTLDGAGHTISGH

-107 VKFVNIHNNVVVDAD
+107 VKFVNIHNNVEVDPD
-122 TCEYYGWESKTG
+122 TCKYYGWESKTG
-134 NQSAIYASGLTGKA
+134 NQSAIYASGLTGEV
-148 VITGCTFDNIDW
+148 VIKNCTFDNIDW

-166 PKTTTA
+166 PK
-172 EIVITGNV
+172 EGSSIKITGNV
-180 FTHTNTT
+180 FKHTNTSD
-187 GTQLRYVHIEHNTAT
+187 TQLRYVHIQSAY
-202 SFGSK
+202 SFSGK
-207 IAQLTVTDNQ
+207 AVDMVITDNQ
-217 FYNTQNTNDIINS
+217 FFASANKSDNVCS
-230 IGIWYV
+230 IGAWYV
-236 KDTTTTLQLSGNY
+236 NDNAEVVNLSGNY
-249 VEDIA
+249 FDDVSSAEVSDIGNSRLFPARSTPDVDEDN
-254 TVAVGYGMKTIEL
+254 YQ
-267 YPMRSKPNVDI
+267 
-278 DDIAPVAYDEDE
+278 PVAYDKAEGP
-290 NVYFELQNAIDQT
+290 NYYSTLQEAIDKT
-303 EQYVYLMADA
+303 EKYVRLMVDA
-313 ADQTATI
+313 PDQTATI
-320 PAGKTI
+320 PAGKEI
-326 KFYPYGCDIG
+326 NFYPYGHNIG
-336 TLTNNGELTV
+336 TLTNYGELTV
-346 YGSDLA
+346 YDAEVPKTST
-352 GSSKIINN
+352 IINY
-360 GALSLSG
+360 GVLDLHRD
-367 NSATVYEVENNG
+367 SATAYEVENNG
-379 ALYITSGVTYDLSK
+379 TLLITGGATYDLNK

-413 AADWIATW
+413 AADWLAPW
-421 YKVTEQSDRTFK
+421 YKVTEQSGRTFK
-433 VSKMNLNE
+433 VSKMNFSE
-441 AVEEGAVAA
+441 AVEAGAVATSSSSSGSYYA
-450 SGTSDSTL
+450 SV
-458 TYYYHSITEGMN
+458 TEG
-470 NTEKLNTVLHANCA
+470 LNSTTKASTYLQVDSA
-484 EDVVVSTLVDGLSK
+484 EDAVIYTPYDGGRSLYS
-498 IRVLNVNGFTFIGS
+498 NEHSFTGS
-512 ITVNDNCGSVRLYGK
+512 IVIEDNCDFLNLLGSDFNLKYVEGDRLRIGF
-527 GVDKEFILTDVRG
+527 DNTPTDV
-540 ELLYVGGKKTTANA
+540 A
-554 VIQDAELDMLEVDAR
+554 IQDAELDMLEVDAR

-608 FGSNEVTLYNDGHTP
+608 FGSNIVTRTNINHTH
-623 AIETLPIKDFLAP
+623 ATETLPIKDFLAP

-659 EAEPG
+659 VAEPG

-674 PTTYYKVTIVYG
+674 PTTDYNVTIVYG

-700 VLVLPAAPSKNG
+700 ALVLPAAPSKNG

-724 THEAGETVVVNSNL
+724 THEAGETVVVNSDL
-738 TFTAVWSVLPDI
+738 TFTAVWSALPDI

-761 VEPSG
+761 VEPSA

-771 VSANAWYYESVKAAY
+771 VSVNAWYYETVKAAY
-786 EAGLMNGV
+786 DAGLMNGV

-810 WTILARASGIE
+810 WTILARASGVDTE
-821 TDGGAT
+821 GGAT
-827 WYAKAQEWAVTNG
+827 WYAKAQEWVVANG

-887 NAMLWAVQNGII
+887 QAMLWAVQNGII

>member
-1 MKRTVLALLLAVFM
+1 MKRTVLALLLAVLM

-23 AAAEGNEAAIDGTEY
+23 AAAEGNEAAIGSTEY
-38 ATLTEA
+38 TTLTGA

-58 NIDNSIDADGYT
+58 DIDNSITAVGYT
-70 SGINYSLKA
+70 GGINYSLNE
-79 GVTLDGADHTISGH
+79 GVTLDGAGHTISGH
-93 IGVRINAAGGTVKN
+93 IGVFINAAGGTVKN
-107 VKFVNIHNNVVVDAD
+107 VKFVNIHNNVVVDPD

-134 NQSAIYASGLTGKA
+134 NQSAIYASDLTGEV
-148 VITGCTFDNIDW
+148 VIKNCTFDNIDW

-166 PKTTTA
+166 PKEGSSI
-172 EIVITGNV
+172 EIIDNV
-180 FTHTNTT
+180 FKHTNTSD
-187 GTQLRYVHIEHNTAT
+187 TQLRYVHIQSAY
-202 SFGSK
+202 SIFGK
-207 IAQLTVTDNQ
+207 AVDMVITDNQ
-217 FYNTQNTNDIINS
+217 FFASANKSDNVCS
-230 IGIWYV
+230 IGAWYV
-236 KDTTTTLQLSGNY
+236 NDDAEVVKLSGNY
-249 VEDIA
+249 FDDVTSAEVSDIGNSHLFPA
-254 TVAVGYGMKTIEL
+254 
-267 YPMRSKPNVDI
+267 RSQPNVDE
-278 DDIAPVAYDEDE
+278 DNYQPVAYDKAEGP
-290 NVYFELQNAIDQT
+290 NYYSTLQEAIDNT
-303 EQYVYLMADA
+303 EKYVRLMIDA
-313 ADQTATI
+313 PDQTATI
-320 PAGKTI
+320 PAGKEI
-326 KFYPYGCDIG
+326 NFYPYGHNIG
-336 TLTNNGELTV
+336 TLTNYGELTV
-346 YGSDLA
+346 YDAAIPETST
-352 GSSKIINN
+352 IINY
-360 GALSLSG
+360 GILDLYK
-367 NSATVYEVENNG
+367 NSSTAYEVENNG
-379 ALYITSGVTYDLSK
+379 TLLITGGATYDLNK

-400 TVSITGGTFSTKP
+400 TVSITGGTFSTNP
-413 AADWIATW
+413 AADWLAPW
-421 YKVTEQSDRTFK
+421 YKVTEQSDETFR
-433 VSKMNLNE
+433 VSKMSLKE
-441 AVEEGAVAA
+441 AVEAGAVATSSSSSGSYYA
-450 SGTSDSTL
+450 SV
-458 TYYYHSITEGMN
+458 TEG
-470 NTEKLNTVLHANCA
+470 LNSTTKASTYLQVDSA
-484 EDVVVSTLVDGLSK
+484 EDAVIYTPYDGGRSLYSNK
-498 IRVLNVNGFTFIGS
+498 HSFTGS
-512 ITVNDNCGSVRLYGK
+512 IVIEDNCDFLNLLGSDFNLKYVEGDRLHIGFY
-527 GVDKEFILTDVRG
+527 DTPADV
-540 ELLYVGGKKTTANA
+540 T
-554 VIQDAELDMLEVDAR
+554 IQDANLDQLEVSAS
-569 GVCVIEGGNYGKLA
+569 GACTVEGGYFGDI
-583 VQNYYPSSSAV
+583 VVHNYYTAAALKYSAELV
-594 EPEYTANL
+594 IN
-602 LIEGGS
+602 GGY
-608 FGSNEVTLYNDGHTP
+608 FGSNEVTLYNDGHTS
-623 AIETLPIKDFLAP
+623 ATETLPIKDFLAP

-724 THEAGETVVVNSNL
+724 THEAGETVVVNSDL
-738 TFTAVWSVLPDI
+738 TFTAVWSALPDI

-761 VEPSG
+761 VEPSA

-771 VSANAWYYESVKAAY
+771 VSVNAWYYESVKAAY
-786 EAGLMNGV
+786 DAGLMNGV

-810 WTILARASGIE
+810 WTILARASGVDTE
-821 TDGGAT
+821 GGAT

-887 NAMLWAVQNGII
+887 QAMLWAVQNGII